1 MKEQNLILGILAH
14 VDAGKTTL
22 SEALLHI
29 TGAVRNAGRVDH
41 GNAFLDTDEME
52 KERGITIFS
61 KQARFV
67 SEREDVRHSYTL
79 LDTPGHADFST
90 EMERVLGVLD
100 CAVLVISAADGVN
113 GQVRVLW
120 RLLDHYNVPVF
131 VFVNKMDQ
139 DGADREALLASI
151 KKELSTRCVDVMPGA
166 AGSAGG
172 AARAAAGSL
181 AAGENSGRPAAA
193 GIPAVGGTASSL
205 TEQLEDPAVQEEIA
219 VCDDDL
225 LDRYLEGEPVGIDEI
240 RKLTAGRKLFPVL
253 FGAALREQGVAEL
266 LEALNLMI
274 VPPRY
279 GDEFGAR
286 VFKITR
292 DGGAR
297 LTWMKLTGGSLKV
310 KTPMPDCTDD
320 KGNPEKIE
328 QIRLYSGSKFE
339 PRQEAQAGE
348 VCAVT
353 GLTRTRV
360 GQGIGAESGGEEE
373 LLQPVLRCAVI
384 LPPGEDLFKAYRN
397 LCILEEEDPTLHLFY
412 DEEKKEIT
420 AQIMGQVQKEILQR
434 MIRER
439 LGLNV
444 SFGDPSI
451 IYKETIARA
460 AEGVGHFEPL
470 RHYAEVHLLLE
481 PGVPGS
487 GLVFENRC
495 RADVLAVNWQRLIM
509 THLEEKRHRGVLTGA
524 ELTDMKI
531 SLLTGKA
538 HLKHTEGGDFRQ
550 ATYRAVRQG
559 LMMTESV
566 LLEPYYNFRLEI
578 PQESLGRAL
587 TDLQQMGANFT
598 QPDLE
603 EGRSVITGSA
613 PVSRIG
619 NYAESL
625 AAYTRGEGQITCTL
639 KGYAPCVNAEEVIA
653 ASGYDPEL
661 DLRNPTGSVFCSH
674 GAGTPV
680 PWYEVRERMHVDS
693 GWRDPSDGP
702 RTGKAM
708 LGYDDEWDGEEWD
721 SDSWSDDLAYGGA
734 GRTGLRAGVKKEE
747 KPSSFSERE
756 ARFFAE
762 EEELRRIFE
771 RTYGPIRSRFGED
784 ADPDGVFGSDA
795 GRGGRSGRG
804 GKGYGKYKKAARV
817 ISAEP
822 PDPRS
827 HAAKKVSEKEYLLID
842 GYNIIFAWEDLRELA
857 LKDIMAARDKLI
869 DLIVDFAGFRREHV
883 ILVFDAYK
891 VCGGRG
897 EVIRVGGIDVIYTK
911 EAETADLY
919 IEKAAHE
926 LSKKY
931 KVTVATSDAVEQVI
945 IYGAGAYRMS
955 AQNLLEELVL
965 TKGMMREHY
974 EKREETRPGGLLA
987 GMSEETAEALR
998 KHLEEMEE

>member
-1 MKEQNLILGILAH
+1 MTKQNLILGILAH

-29 TGAVRNAGRVDH
+29 TGAVRKAGRVDH
-41 GNAFLDTDEME
+41 KDAFLDTNEME

-61 KQARFV
+61 KQARFTSSRENV
-67 SEREDVRHSYTL
+67 ERSYTL
-79 LDTPGHADFST
+79 MDTPGHVDFST

-120 RLLDHYNVPVF
+120 RLLDHYKVPTF
-131 VFVNKMDQ
+131 LFVNKMDQ
-139 DGADREALLASI
+139 DGADRAVLLSSI
-151 KKELSTRCVDVMPGA
+151 KKELSTKCVDVMPGN
-166 AGSAGG
+166 GPLS
-172 AARAAAGSL
+172 
-181 AAGENSGRPAAA
+181 
-193 GIPAVGGTASSL
+193 
-205 TEQLEDPAVQEEIA
+205 EQLAQGDVQEEIA
-219 VCDDDL
+219 VCDDAL
-225 LDRYLEGEPVGIDEI
+225 LNAYLEGEPVTNEQIC
-240 RKLTAGRKLFPVL
+240 RLTADRKLFPVL
-253 FGAALREQGVAEL
+253 FGAALREQGVPAL
-266 LEALNLMI
+266 LECLDTLI
-274 VPPRY
+274 QPPVY
-279 GDEFGAR
+279 GDAFGAR
-286 VFKITR
+286 IFKITR

-297 LTWMKLTGGSLKV
+297 LTWMKLTGGRLSV
-310 KTPMPDCTDD
+310 KTPLAECTDE
-320 KGNPEKIE
+320 KGSPEKVE
-328 QIRLYSGSKFE
+328 QIRFYSGSKYE
-339 PRQEAQAGE
+339 ARQEAVAGE

-360 GQGIGAESGGEEE
+360 GQGIGAEASGAEE
-373 LLQPVLRCAVI
+373 LLQPVLRCAVL
-384 LPPGEDLFKAYRN
+384 LPPGEDLFKAYRS
-397 LCILEEEDPTLHLFY
+397 LRTLEEEDPTLHLTY

-439 LGLNV
+439 LGLRV
-444 SFGDPSI
+444 SFGEPSI

-460 AEGVGHFEPL
+460 VEGVGHFEPL

-495 RADVLAVNWQRLIM
+495 RADILAVNWQRLIM

-524 ELTDMKI
+524 EITDMKI

-566 LLEPYYNFRLEI
+566 LLEPFYSFRMEI

-587 TDLQQMGANFT
+587 TDLQQMGASFT

-603 EGRSVITGSA
+603 DGRSVITGSA
-613 PVSRIG
+613 PVSQIA
-619 NYAESL
+619 NYAEQL

-639 KGYAPCVNAEEVIA
+639 KGYEPCTNAEEIIA

-661 DLRNPTGSVFCSH
+661 DLRNPPGSVFCAH

-702 RTGKAM
+702 LTGKAM
-708 LGYDDEWDGEEWD
+708 LGYAEE
-721 SDSWSDDLAYGGA
+721 DLWEEDMSYGSA
-734 GRTGLRAGVKKEE
+734 GRTGLRAGVRKAE
-747 KPSSFSERE
+747 KPASFSERE
-756 ARFFAE
+756 AKLFAE
-762 EEELRRIFE
+762 EDELRRIFE
-771 RTYGPIRSRFGED
+771 RTYGPIKSRFSDEE
-784 ADPDGVFGSDA
+784 PDN
-795 GRGGRSGRG
+795 GRSAKTWKR
-804 GKGYGKYKKAARV
+804 ASRV
-817 ISAEP
+817 ISADP
-822 PDPRS
+822 PDKRS
-827 HAAKKVSEKEYLLID
+827 HAARKATEKEYLLID
-842 GYNIIFAWEDLRELA
+842 GYNIVFAWEDLRELA
-857 LKDIMAARDKLI
+857 AKDIMAARDKLI
-869 DLIVDFAGFRREHV
+869 DMIVDFAGFRKEHV

-891 VCGGRG
+891 VRGGRG
-897 EVIRVGGIDVIYTK
+897 EVIHVGGIDVIYTK

-926 LSKKY
+926 LSKRY

-965 TKGMMREHY
+965 TKSLMREHY
-974 EKREETRPGGLLA
+974 EKKDGGKSGGVLA
-987 GMSEETAEALR
+987 GMSEETAAALQ
-998 KHLEEMEE
+998 KHLESLKE

>member
-1 MKEQNLILGILAH
+1 MDDTMTEQNMILGILAH

-29 TGAVRNAGRVDH
+29 TGAVRKAGRVDH
-41 GNAFLDTDEME
+41 KDAFLDTNEME

-61 KQARFV
+61 KQARFT
-67 SEREDVRHSYTL
+67 SVRGEQQRSYTL
-79 LDTPGHADFST
+79 LDTPGHVDFST

-120 RLLDHYNVPVF
+120 RLLDHYRVPTCI
-131 VFVNKMDQ
+131 FVNKMDQ
-139 DGADREALLASI
+139 DGADRAALLASI
-151 KKELSTRCVDVMPGA
+151 RKELGTRCVDVMPGS
-166 AGSAGG
+166 GT
-172 AARAAAGSL
+172 L
-181 AAGENSGRPAAA
+181 AD
-193 GIPAVGGTASSL
+193 
-205 TEQLEDPAVQEEIA
+205 QLESGDVQEEIA
-219 VCDDDL
+219 VCDDAL
-225 LDRYLEGEPVGIDEI
+225 LDAYLEGEPVSVSQM
-240 RKLTAGRKLFPVL
+240 RRLTAERKLFPVL
-253 FGAALREQGVAEL
+253 FGAALREQGVPEL
-266 LEALNLMI
+266 LECLDTLLQ
-274 VPPRY
+274 PPVY
-279 GDEFGAR
+279 GDTFGAK

-297 LTWMKLTGGSLKV
+297 LTWMKLTGGRLSV
-310 KTPMPDCTDD
+310 KTPLAECTDE
-320 KGNPEKIE
+320 KGNPEKVE
-328 QIRLYSGSKFE
+328 QIRFYSGNKFE
-339 PRQEAQAGE
+339 TRQEAAAGE

-353 GLTRTRV
+353 GLTGTRV
-360 GQGIGAESGGEEE
+360 GQGIGAEAGGTEE

-384 LPPGEDLFKAYRN
+384 LPPGEDLFKAYRS
-397 LCILEEEDPTLHLFY
+397 LRTLEEEDPTLHLNY

-439 LGLNV
+439 LGLRV

-460 AEGVGHFEPL
+460 VEGVGHFEPL

-481 PGVPGS
+481 PGLPGS

-524 ELTDMKI
+524 EITDMKI
-531 SLLTGKA
+531 SLLTGRA

-566 LLEPYYNFRLEI
+566 LLEPFYSFRMEI

-603 EGRSVITGSA
+603 DGRSVITGSA
-613 PVSRIG
+613 PVSRIA
-619 NYAESL
+619 NYSEQL

-639 KGYAPCVNAEEVIA
+639 KGYEPCTNAEEIIA

-661 DLRNPTGSVFCSH
+661 DLRNPPGSVFCSH

-702 RTGKAM
+702 MTGKAL
-708 LGYDDEWDGEEWD
+708 LGYTEEDMWEE
-721 SDSWSDDLAYGGA
+721 DLSYGSA
-734 GRTGLRAGVKKEE
+734 GRTGLRAGVRKEE
-747 KPSSFSERE
+747 KPVSFGERE

-762 EEELRRIFE
+762 EDELRRIFE
-771 RTYGPIRSRFGED
+771 RTYGPIKSRFSDDE
-784 ADPDGVFGSDA
+784 PDN
-795 GRGGRSGRG
+795 GRSAKSWKR
-804 GKGYGKYKKAARV
+804 ASRV
-817 ISAEP
+817 ISADP
-822 PDPRS
+822 PDKRS
-827 HAAKKVSEKEYLLID
+827 HAARKVSEKEYLLID
-842 GYNIIFAWEDLRELA
+842 GYNIVFAWEDLRELA
-857 LKDIMAARDKLI
+857 IKDIMAARDKLI
-869 DLIVDFAGFRREHV
+869 DLIVDFAGFRKEHV

-891 VCGGRG
+891 VRGGRG
-897 EVIRVGGIDVIYTK
+897 EVIHVGGIDVIYTK

-926 LSKKY
+926 LSKRY

-965 TKGMMREHY
+965 TKSLMREHY
-974 EKREETRPGGLLA
+974 EKRDEKKAGGILA
-987 GMSEETAEALR
+987 QMSEEDAQAL
-998 KHLEEMEE
+998 KEHLENLEENE

>member
-1 MKEQNLILGILAH
+1 MDDTMTEQNMILGILAH

-29 TGAVRNAGRVDH
+29 TGAVRKAGRVDH
-41 GNAFLDTDEME
+41 KDAFLDTNEME

-61 KQARFV
+61 KQARFT
-67 SEREDVRHSYTL
+67 SVRGEQQRSYTL
-79 LDTPGHADFST
+79 LDTPGHVDFST

-120 RLLDHYNVPVF
+120 RLLDHYRVPTCI
-131 VFVNKMDQ
+131 FVNKMDQ
-139 DGADREALLASI
+139 DGADRAALLASI
-151 KKELSTRCVDVMPGA
+151 RKELGTRCVDVMPGS
-166 AGSAGG
+166 GT
-172 AARAAAGSL
+172 L
-181 AAGENSGRPAAA
+181 AD
-193 GIPAVGGTASSL
+193 
-205 TEQLEDPAVQEEIA
+205 QLESGDVQEEIA
-219 VCDDDL
+219 VCDDAL
-225 LDRYLEGEPVGIDEI
+225 LDAYLEGEPVSVSQMC
-240 RKLTAGRKLFPVL
+240 RLTAERKLFPVL
-253 FGAALREQGVAEL
+253 FGAALREQGVPEL
-266 LEALNLMI
+266 LECLDTLLQ
-274 VPPRY
+274 PPVY
-279 GDEFGAR
+279 GDTFGAK

-297 LTWMKLTGGSLKV
+297 LTWMKLTGGRLSV
-310 KTPMPDCTDD
+310 KTPLAECTDE
-320 KGNPEKIE
+320 KGNPEKVE
-328 QIRLYSGSKFE
+328 QIRFYSGNKFE
-339 PRQEAQAGE
+339 TRQEAAAGE

-353 GLTRTRV
+353 GLTGTRV
-360 GQGIGAESGGEEE
+360 GQGIGAEAGGTEE

-384 LPPGEDLFKAYRN
+384 LPPGEDLFKAYRS
-397 LCILEEEDPTLHLFY
+397 LRTLEEEDPTLHLNY

-439 LGLNV
+439 LGLRV

-460 AEGVGHFEPL
+460 VEGVGHFEPL

-481 PGVPGS
+481 PGLPGS

-524 ELTDMKI
+524 EITDMKI
-531 SLLTGKA
+531 SLLTGRA

-566 LLEPYYNFRLEI
+566 LLEPFYSFRMEI

-613 PVSRIG
+613 PVSKIA
-619 NYAESL
+619 NYAEQL

-639 KGYAPCVNAEEVIA
+639 KGYEPCTNAEEIIA

-661 DLRNPTGSVFCSH
+661 DLRNPPGSVFCSH

-702 RTGKAM
+702 MTGKAL
-708 LGYDDEWDGEEWD
+708 LGYTEEDMWEE
-721 SDSWSDDLAYGGA
+721 DLSYGSA
-734 GRTGLRAGVKKEE
+734 GRTGLRAGVRKEE
-747 KPSSFSERE
+747 KPVSFGERE

-762 EEELRRIFE
+762 EDELRRIFE
-771 RTYGPIRSRFGED
+771 RTYGPIKSRFSDDE
-784 ADPDGVFGSDA
+784 PDN
-795 GRGGRSGRG
+795 GRSAKSWKR
-804 GKGYGKYKKAARV
+804 ASRV
-817 ISAEP
+817 ISADP
-822 PDPRS
+822 PDKRS
-827 HAAKKVSEKEYLLID
+827 HAARKVSEKEYLLID
-842 GYNIIFAWEDLRELA
+842 GYNIVFAWEDLRELA
-857 LKDIMAARDKLI
+857 IKDIMAARDKLI
-869 DLIVDFAGFRREHV
+869 DLIVDFAGFRKEHV

-891 VCGGRG
+891 VRGGRG
-897 EVIRVGGIDVIYTK
+897 EVIHVGGIDVIYTK

-926 LSKKY
+926 LSKRY

-965 TKGMMREHY
+965 TKSLMREHY
-974 EKREETRPGGLLA
+974 EKRDEKKAGGILA
-987 GMSEETAEALR
+987 QMSEEDAQAL
-998 KHLEEMEE
+998 KEHLENLEENE

>member
-1 MKEQNLILGILAH
+1 MDDTMTEQNMILGILAH

-29 TGAVRNAGRVDH
+29 TGAVRKAGRVDH
-41 GNAFLDTDEME
+41 KDAFLDTNEME

-61 KQARFV
+61 KQARFT
-67 SEREDVRHSYTL
+67 SVRGEQQRSYTL
-79 LDTPGHADFST
+79 LDTPGHVDFST

-120 RLLDHYNVPVF
+120 RLLDHYRVPTCI
-131 VFVNKMDQ
+131 FVNKMDQ
-139 DGADREALLASI
+139 DGADRAALLASI
-151 KKELSTRCVDVMPGA
+151 RKELGTRCVDVMPGS
-166 AGSAGG
+166 GT
-172 AARAAAGSL
+172 L
-181 AAGENSGRPAAA
+181 AD
-193 GIPAVGGTASSL
+193 
-205 TEQLEDPAVQEEIA
+205 QLESGDVQEEIA
-219 VCDDDL
+219 VCDDAL
-225 LDRYLEGEPVGIDEI
+225 LDAYLEGEPVSVSQMC
-240 RKLTAGRKLFPVL
+240 RLTAERKLFPVL
-253 FGAALREQGVAEL
+253 FGAALREQGVPEL
-266 LEALNLMI
+266 LECLDTLLQ
-274 VPPRY
+274 PPVY
-279 GDEFGAR
+279 GDTFGAK

-297 LTWMKLTGGSLKV
+297 LTWMKLTGGRLSV
-310 KTPMPDCTDD
+310 KTPLAECTDE
-320 KGNPEKIE
+320 KGNPEKVE
-328 QIRLYSGSKFE
+328 QIRFYSGNKFE
-339 PRQEAQAGE
+339 TRQEAAAGE

-353 GLTRTRV
+353 GLTGTRV
-360 GQGIGAESGGEEE
+360 GQGIGAEAGGTEE

-384 LPPGEDLFKAYRN
+384 LPPGEDLFKAYRS
-397 LCILEEEDPTLHLFY
+397 LRTLEEEDPTLHLNY

-439 LGLNV
+439 LGLRV

-460 AEGVGHFEPL
+460 VEGVGHFEPL

-481 PGVPGS
+481 PGLPGS

-524 ELTDMKI
+524 EITDMKI
-531 SLLTGKA
+531 SLLTGRA

-566 LLEPYYNFRLEI
+566 LLEPFYSFRMEI
-578 PQESLGRAL
+578 PQESLGKAL

-613 PVSRIG
+613 PVSRIA
-619 NYAESL
+619 NYAEQL

-639 KGYAPCVNAEEVIA
+639 KGYEPCTNAEEIIA

-661 DLRNPTGSVFCSH
+661 DLRNPPGSVFCSH

-702 RTGKAM
+702 MTGKAL
-708 LGYDDEWDGEEWD
+708 LGYTEEDMWEE
-721 SDSWSDDLAYGGA
+721 DLSYGSA
-734 GRTGLRAGVKKEE
+734 GRTGLRAGVRKEE
-747 KPSSFSERE
+747 KPVSFGERE

-762 EEELRRIFE
+762 EDELRRIFE
-771 RTYGPIRSRFGED
+771 RTYGPIKSRFSDDE
-784 ADPDGVFGSDA
+784 PDN
-795 GRGGRSGRG
+795 GRSAKSWKR
-804 GKGYGKYKKAARV
+804 ASRV

-822 PDPRS
+822 PDKRS
-827 HAAKKVSEKEYLLID
+827 HAARKASEKEYLLID
-842 GYNIIFAWEDLRELA
+842 GYNIVFAWEDLRELA
-857 LKDIMAARDKLI
+857 IKDIMAARDKLI
-869 DLIVDFAGFRREHV
+869 DLIVDFAGFRKEHV

-891 VCGGRG
+891 VRGGRG
-897 EVIRVGGIDVIYTK
+897 EVIHVGGIDVIYTK

-926 LSKKY
+926 LSKRY

-965 TKGMMREHY
+965 TKSLMREHY
-974 EKREETRPGGLLA
+974 EKRDEKKAGGILA
-987 GMSEETAEALR
+987 QMSEEDAQAL
-998 KHLEEMEE
+998 KEHLENLEENE

>member
-1 MKEQNLILGILAH
+1 MDDTMTEQNMILGILAH

-29 TGAVRNAGRVDH
+29 TGAVRKAGRVDH
-41 GNAFLDTDEME
+41 KDAFLDTNEME

-61 KQARFV
+61 KQARFT
-67 SEREDVRHSYTL
+67 SVRGEQQRSYTL
-79 LDTPGHADFST
+79 LDTPGHVDFST

-120 RLLDHYNVPVF
+120 RLLDHYSVPTCI
-131 VFVNKMDQ
+131 FVNKMDQ
-139 DGADREALLASI
+139 DGADKAALLASI
-151 KKELSTRCVDVMPGA
+151 RKELGTRCVDVMPGS
-166 AGSAGG
+166 GT
-172 AARAAAGSL
+172 L
-181 AAGENSGRPAAA
+181 AD
-193 GIPAVGGTASSL
+193 
-205 TEQLEDPAVQEEIA
+205 QLESGDVQEEIA
-219 VCDDDL
+219 VCDDAL
-225 LDRYLEGEPVGIDEI
+225 LDAYLEGEPVSVSQMC
-240 RKLTAGRKLFPVL
+240 RLTAERKLFPVL
-253 FGAALREQGVAEL
+253 FGAALREQGVPEL
-266 LEALNLMI
+266 LECLDTLLQ
-274 VPPRY
+274 PPVY
-279 GDEFGAR
+279 GDTFGAK

-297 LTWMKLTGGSLKV
+297 LTWMKLTGGRLSV
-310 KTPMPDCTDD
+310 KTPLAECTDE
-320 KGNPEKIE
+320 KGNPEKVE
-328 QIRLYSGSKFE
+328 QIRFYSGNKFE
-339 PRQEAQAGE
+339 TRQEAAAGE

-353 GLTRTRV
+353 GLTGTRV
-360 GQGIGAESGGEEE
+360 GQGIGAEAGGTEE

-384 LPPGEDLFKAYRN
+384 LPPGEDLFKAYRS
-397 LCILEEEDPTLHLFY
+397 LRTLEEEDPTLHLNY

-439 LGLNV
+439 LGLRV

-460 AEGVGHFEPL
+460 VEGVGHFEPL

-481 PGVPGS
+481 PGLPGS

-524 ELTDMKI
+524 EITDMKI
-531 SLLTGKA
+531 SLLTGRA

-566 LLEPYYNFRLEI
+566 LLEPFYSFRMEI

-613 PVSRIG
+613 PVSRIA
-619 NYAESL
+619 NYAEQL

-639 KGYAPCVNAEEVIA
+639 KGYEPCTNAEEIIA

-661 DLRNPTGSVFCSH
+661 DLRNPPGSVFCSH

-702 RTGKAM
+702 MTGKAL
-708 LGYDDEWDGEEWD
+708 LGYTEEDMWEE
-721 SDSWSDDLAYGGA
+721 DLSYGSA
-734 GRTGLRAGVKKEE
+734 GRTGLRAGVRKEE
-747 KPSSFSERE
+747 KPVSFGERE

-762 EEELRRIFE
+762 EDELRRIFE
-771 RTYGPIRSRFGED
+771 RTYGPIKSRFSDDE
-784 ADPDGVFGSDA
+784 PDN
-795 GRGGRSGRG
+795 GRSAKSWKR
-804 GKGYGKYKKAARV
+804 ASRV
-817 ISAEP
+817 ISADP
-822 PDPRS
+822 PDKRS
-827 HAAKKVSEKEYLLID
+827 HAARKVSEKEYLLID
-842 GYNIIFAWEDLRELA
+842 GYNIVFAWEDLRELA
-857 LKDIMAARDKLI
+857 IKDIMAARDKLI
-869 DLIVDFAGFRREHV
+869 DLIVDFAGFRKEHV

-891 VCGGRG
+891 VRGGRG
-897 EVIRVGGIDVIYTK
+897 EVIHVGGIDVIYTK

-926 LSKKY
+926 LSKRY

-965 TKGMMREHY
+965 TKSLMREHY
-974 EKREETRPGGLLA
+974 EKRDEKKAGGILA
-987 GMSEETAEALR
+987 QMSEEDAQAL
-998 KHLEEMEE
+998 KEHLENLEENE

>member
-1 MKEQNLILGILAH
+1 MDDTMTEQNMILGILAH

-29 TGAVRNAGRVDH
+29 TGAVRKAGRVDH
-41 GNAFLDTDEME
+41 KDAFLDTNEME

-61 KQARFV
+61 KQARFT
-67 SEREDVRHSYTL
+67 SVRGEQQRSYTL
-79 LDTPGHADFST
+79 LDTPGHVDFST

-120 RLLDHYNVPVF
+120 RLLDHYRVPTCI
-131 VFVNKMDQ
+131 FVNKMDQ
-139 DGADREALLASI
+139 DGADRAALLASI
-151 KKELSTRCVDVMPGA
+151 RKELGTRCVDVMPGS
-166 AGSAGG
+166 GT
-172 AARAAAGSL
+172 L
-181 AAGENSGRPAAA
+181 AD
-193 GIPAVGGTASSL
+193 
-205 TEQLEDPAVQEEIA
+205 QLESGDVQEEIA
-219 VCDDDL
+219 VCDDAL
-225 LDRYLEGEPVGIDEI
+225 LDAYLEGEPVSVSQMC
-240 RKLTAGRKLFPVL
+240 RLTAERKLFPVL
-253 FGAALREQGVAEL
+253 FGAALREQGVPEL
-266 LEALNLMI
+266 LECLDTLLQ
-274 VPPRY
+274 PPVY
-279 GDEFGAR
+279 GDTFGAK

-297 LTWMKLTGGSLKV
+297 LTWMKLTGGRLSV
-310 KTPMPDCTDD
+310 KTPLAECTDE
-320 KGNPEKIE
+320 KGNPEKVE
-328 QIRLYSGSKFE
+328 QIRFYSGNKFE
-339 PRQEAQAGE
+339 TRQEAAAGE

-353 GLTRTRV
+353 GLTGTRV
-360 GQGIGAESGGEEE
+360 GQGIGAEAGGTEE

-384 LPPGEDLFKAYRN
+384 LPPGEDLFKAYRS
-397 LCILEEEDPTLHLFY
+397 LRTLEEEDPTLHLNY

-439 LGLNV
+439 LGLRV

-460 AEGVGHFEPL
+460 VEGVGHFEPL

-481 PGVPGS
+481 PGLPGS

-524 ELTDMKI
+524 EITDMKI
-531 SLLTGKA
+531 SLLTGRA

-566 LLEPYYNFRLEI
+566 LLEPFYSFRMEI

-613 PVSRIG
+613 PVSRIA
-619 NYAESL
+619 NYAEQL

-639 KGYAPCVNAEEVIA
+639 KGYEPCTNAEEIIA

-661 DLRNPTGSVFCSH
+661 DLRNPPGSVFCSH

-702 RTGKAM
+702 MTGKAL
-708 LGYDDEWDGEEWD
+708 LGYTEEDMWEE
-721 SDSWSDDLAYGGA
+721 DLSYGSA
-734 GRTGLRAGVKKEE
+734 GRTGLRAGVRKEE
-747 KPSSFSERE
+747 KPVSFGERE

-762 EEELRRIFE
+762 EDELRRIFE
-771 RTYGPIRSRFGED
+771 RTYGPIKSRFSDDE
-784 ADPDGVFGSDA
+784 PDN
-795 GRGGRSGRG
+795 GRSAKSWKR
-804 GKGYGKYKKAARV
+804 ASRV
-817 ISAEP
+817 ISSDP
-822 PDPRS
+822 PDKRS
-827 HAAKKVSEKEYLLID
+827 HAARKVSEKEYLLID
-842 GYNIIFAWEDLRELA
+842 GYNIVFAWEDLRELA
-857 LKDIMAARDKLI
+857 IKDIMAARDKLI
-869 DLIVDFAGFRREHV
+869 DLIVDFAGFRKEHV

-891 VCGGRG
+891 VRGGRG
-897 EVIRVGGIDVIYTK
+897 EVIHVGGIDVIYTK

-926 LSKKY
+926 LSKRY

-965 TKGMMREHY
+965 TKSLMREHY
-974 EKREETRPGGLLA
+974 EKRDEKKAGGILA
-987 GMSEETAEALR
+987 QMSEEDAKTLKE
-998 KHLEEMEE
+998 HLENLEENE

>member
-1 MKEQNLILGILAH
+1 MIEQNLILGILAH

-29 TGAVRNAGRVDH
+29 TGAVRRAGRVDH
-41 GNAFLDTDEME
+41 GDAFLDTDDME

-61 KQARFV
+61 KQARFA
-67 SEREDVRHSYTL
+67 SERGEIRRTYTL
-79 LDTPGHADFST
+79 QDTPGHVDFST
-90 EMERVLGVLD
+90 EMERVLGILD

-120 RLLDHYNVPVF
+120 RLLEHYNVPVF
-131 VFVNKMDQ
+131 LFVNKMDQ
-139 DGADREALLASI
+139 NGADREALLASI
-151 KKELSTRCVDVMPGA
+151 KKELSTRCVDIMPA
-166 AGSAGG
+166 AGS
-172 AARAAAGSL
+172 SL
-181 AAGENSGRPAAA
+181 AESLENP
-193 GIPAVGGTASSL
+193 
-205 TEQLEDPAVQEEIA
+205 DVQEEIA
-219 VCDDDL
+219 VCDDELMNAYFD
-225 LDRYLEGEPVGIDEI
+225 GETVTVPQICE
-240 RKLTAGRKLFPVL
+240 LTASRKLFPVL
-253 FGAALREQGVAEL
+253 FGAALREQGVSEL
-266 LEALNLMI
+266 LECLDTLI
-274 VPPRY
+274 QPPAY

-286 VFKITR
+286 IFKITR

-297 LTWMKLTGGSLKV
+297 LTWMKLTGGKLSV
-310 KTPMPDCTDD
+310 KTPLADCTDD
-320 KGNPEKIE
+320 KGMPEKVE
-328 QIRLYSGSKFE
+328 QIRFYSGGKFE
-339 PRQEAQAGE
+339 TKQEAAAGE
-348 VCAVT
+348 VCAIT
-353 GLTRTRV
+353 GLTRTKI
-360 GQGIGAESGGEEE
+360 GQGIGAESEGEEE
-373 LLQPVLRCAVI
+373 LLQPVLRCKVI
-384 LPPGEDLFKAYRN
+384 LPPGEDLFKAYKN
-397 LCILEEEDPTLHLFY
+397 LSILEEEDPTLHLGY

-439 LGLNV
+439 LGLRV
-444 SFGDPSI
+444 DFGDPSI
-451 IYKETIARA
+451 IYKETIARTV
-460 AEGVGHFEPL
+460 EGVGHFEPL

-509 THLEEKRHRGVLTGA
+509 THLEEKRHRGVLIGA
-524 ELTDMKI
+524 EI
-531 SLLTGKA
+531 
-538 HLKHTEGGDFRQ
+538 TE
-550 ATYRAVRQG
+550 
-559 LMMTESV
+559 MTESV
-566 LLEPYYNFRLEI
+566 LLEPFYNFRLEI

-603 EGRSVITGSA
+603 DGRSIITGSA
-613 PVSRIG
+613 PVSRIA
-619 NYAESL
+619 NYAETL

-639 KGYAPCVNAEEVIA
+639 KGYEPCVNAEEVIA

-702 RTGKAM
+702 GTGKAM
-708 LGYDDEWDGEEWD
+708 LGYDDDWDE
-721 SDSWSDDLAYGGA
+721 DLAYGGA
-734 GRTGLRAGVKKEE
+734 GRTGLRAGVRKEE
-747 KPSSFSERE
+747 KPVSFSERE
-756 ARFFAE
+756 ARLFAE
-762 EEELRRIFE
+762 EDELRRIFE
-771 RTYGPIRSRFGED
+771 RTYGPIKSRFGDDE
-784 ADPDGVFGSDA
+784 PDN
-795 GRGGRSGRG
+795 GRSAKSWKR
-804 GKGYGKYKKAARV
+804 ASRV

-822 PDPRS
+822 PDKRS
-827 HAAKKVSEKEYLLID
+827 HAAKKAVEKEYLLID
-842 GYNIIFAWEDLRELA
+842 GYNIVFAWDELREMA
-857 LKDIMAARDKLI
+857 LQDIMAARDKLI
-869 DLIVDFAGFRREHV
+869 DMLVDFAGFRKEHV

-891 VCGGRG
+891 VRGGRG
-897 EVIRVGGIDVIYTK
+897 EVIHVGGIDVIYTK

-955 AQNLLEELVL
+955 AQNLLEELLL

-974 EKREETRPGGLLA
+974 EKRNEKRAGGILA
-987 GMSEETAEALR
+987 QMSEEDARALQE
-998 KHLEEMEE
+998 HLDNLEENE

>member
-1 MKEQNLILGILAH
+1 MDDTMTEQNMILGILAH

-29 TGAVRNAGRVDH
+29 TGAVRKAGRVDH
-41 GNAFLDTDEME
+41 KDAFLDTNEME

-61 KQARFV
+61 KQARFT
-67 SEREDVRHSYTL
+67 SVRGEQQRSYTL
-79 LDTPGHADFST
+79 LDTPGHVDFST

-120 RLLDHYNVPVF
+120 RLLDHYRVPTCI
-131 VFVNKMDQ
+131 FVNKMDQ
-139 DGADREALLASI
+139 DGADRAALLASI
-151 KKELSTRCVDVMPGA
+151 RKELGTRCVDVMPGS
-166 AGSAGG
+166 GT
-172 AARAAAGSL
+172 L
-181 AAGENSGRPAAA
+181 AD
-193 GIPAVGGTASSL
+193 
-205 TEQLEDPAVQEEIA
+205 QLESGDVQEEIA
-219 VCDDDL
+219 VCDDAL
-225 LDRYLEGEPVGIDEI
+225 LDAYLEGEPVSVSQM
-240 RKLTAGRKLFPVL
+240 RRLTAERKLFPVL
-253 FGAALREQGVAEL
+253 FGAALREQGVPEL
-266 LEALNLMI
+266 LECLDTLLQ
-274 VPPRY
+274 PPVY
-279 GDEFGAR
+279 GDTFGAK

-297 LTWMKLTGGSLKV
+297 LTWMKLTGGRLSV
-310 KTPMPDCTDD
+310 KTPLAECTDE
-320 KGNPEKIE
+320 KGNPEKVE
-328 QIRLYSGSKFE
+328 QIRFYSGNKFE
-339 PRQEAQAGE
+339 TRQEAAAGE

-353 GLTRTRV
+353 GLTGTRV
-360 GQGIGAESGGEEE
+360 GQGIGAEAGGTEE

-384 LPPGEDLFKAYRN
+384 LPPGEDLFKAYRS
-397 LCILEEEDPTLHLFY
+397 LRTLEEEDPTLHLNY

-439 LGLNV
+439 LGLRV

-460 AEGVGHFEPL
+460 VEGVGHFEPL

-481 PGVPGS
+481 PGLPGS

-524 ELTDMKI
+524 EITDMKI
-531 SLLTGKA
+531 SLLTGRA

-566 LLEPYYNFRLEI
+566 LLEPFYSFRMEI

-613 PVSRIG
+613 PVSRIA
-619 NYAESL
+619 NYAEQL

-639 KGYAPCVNAEEVIA
+639 KGYEPCTNAEEIIA

-661 DLRNPTGSVFCSH
+661 DLRNPPGSVFCSH

-702 RTGKAM
+702 MTGKAL
-708 LGYDDEWDGEEWD
+708 LGYTEEDMWEE
-721 SDSWSDDLAYGGA
+721 DLSYGSA
-734 GRTGLRAGVKKEE
+734 GRTGLRAGVRKEE
-747 KPSSFSERE
+747 KPVSFGERE

-762 EEELRRIFE
+762 EDELRRIFE
-771 RTYGPIRSRFGED
+771 RTYGPIKSRFSDDE
-784 ADPDGVFGSDA
+784 PDN
-795 GRGGRSGRG
+795 GRSAKSWKR
-804 GKGYGKYKKAARV
+804 ASRV
-817 ISAEP
+817 ISADP
-822 PDPRS
+822 PDKRS
-827 HAAKKVSEKEYLLID
+827 HAARKVSEKEYLLID
-842 GYNIIFAWEDLRELA
+842 GYNIVFAWEDLRELA
-857 LKDIMAARDKLI
+857 IKDIMAARDKLI
-869 DLIVDFAGFRREHV
+869 DLIVDFAGFRKEHV

-891 VCGGRG
+891 VRGGRG
-897 EVIRVGGIDVIYTK
+897 EVIHVGGIDVIYTK

-926 LSKKY
+926 LSKRY

-965 TKGMMREHY
+965 TKSLMREHY
-974 EKREETRPGGLLA
+974 EKRDEKKAGGILA
-987 GMSEETAEALR
+987 QMSEEDAQAL
-998 KHLEEMEE
+998 KEHLENLEENE

>member
-1 MKEQNLILGILAH
+1 MTKQNLILGILAH

-29 TGAVRNAGRVDH
+29 TGAVRKAGRVDH
-41 GNAFLDTDEME
+41 KDAFLDTNEME

-61 KQARFV
+61 KQARFTSSRENV
-67 SEREDVRHSYTL
+67 ERSYTL
-79 LDTPGHADFST
+79 LDTPGHVDFST

-120 RLLDHYNVPVF
+120 RLLDHYKVPTF
-131 VFVNKMDQ
+131 LFVNKMDQ
-139 DGADREALLASI
+139 DGADRAVLLSSI
-151 KKELSTRCVDVMPGA
+151 KKELSTKCVDVMPGN
-166 AGSAGG
+166 GPLS
-172 AARAAAGSL
+172 
-181 AAGENSGRPAAA
+181 
-193 GIPAVGGTASSL
+193 
-205 TEQLEDPAVQEEIA
+205 EQLAQGDVQEEIA
-219 VCDDDL
+219 VCDDAL
-225 LDRYLEGEPVGIDEI
+225 LNAYLEGEPVTNEQIC
-240 RKLTAGRKLFPVL
+240 RLTADRKLFPVL
-253 FGAALREQGVAEL
+253 FGAALREQGVPAL
-266 LEALNLMI
+266 LECLDTLI
-274 VPPRY
+274 QPPVY
-279 GDEFGAR
+279 GDAFGAR
-286 VFKITR
+286 IFKITR

-297 LTWMKLTGGSLKV
+297 LTWMKLTGGRLSV
-310 KTPMPDCTDD
+310 KTPLAECTDE
-320 KGNPEKIE
+320 KGSPEKVE
-328 QIRLYSGSKFE
+328 QIRFYSGSKYE
-339 PRQEAQAGE
+339 ARQEAVAGE

-360 GQGIGAESGGEEE
+360 GQGIGAEASGAEE
-373 LLQPVLRCAVI
+373 LLQPVLRCAVL
-384 LPPGEDLFKAYRN
+384 LPPGEDLFKAYRS
-397 LCILEEEDPTLHLFY
+397 LRTLEEEDPTLHLTY

-439 LGLNV
+439 LGLRV
-444 SFGDPSI
+444 SFGEPSI

-460 AEGVGHFEPL
+460 VEGVGHFEPL

-495 RADVLAVNWQRLIM
+495 RADILAVNWQRLIM

-524 ELTDMKI
+524 EITDMKI

-566 LLEPYYNFRLEI
+566 LLEPFYSFRMEI

-587 TDLQQMGANFT
+587 TDLQQMGASFT

-603 EGRSVITGSA
+603 DGRSVITGSA
-613 PVSRIG
+613 PVSRIA
-619 NYAESL
+619 NYAEQL

-639 KGYAPCVNAEEVIA
+639 KGYEPCTNAEEIIA

-661 DLRNPTGSVFCSH
+661 DLHNPPGSVFCVH

-702 RTGKAM
+702 LTGKAM
-708 LGYDDEWDGEEWD
+708 LGYAEE
-721 SDSWSDDLAYGGA
+721 DLWEEDMSYGSA
-734 GRTGLRAGVKKEE
+734 GRTGLRAGVRKAE
-747 KPSSFSERE
+747 KPASFSERE
-756 ARFFAE
+756 AKLFAE
-762 EEELRRIFE
+762 EDELRRIFE
-771 RTYGPIRSRFGED
+771 RTYGPIKSRFSDEE
-784 ADPDGVFGSDA
+784 PDN
-795 GRGGRSGRG
+795 GRSAKTWKR
-804 GKGYGKYKKAARV
+804 ASRV
-817 ISAEP
+817 ISADP
-822 PDPRS
+822 PDKRS
-827 HAAKKVSEKEYLLID
+827 HAARKATEKEYLLID
-842 GYNIIFAWEDLRELA
+842 GYNIVFAWEDLRELA
-857 LKDIMAARDKLI
+857 TKDIMAARDKLI
-869 DLIVDFAGFRREHV
+869 DMIVDFAGFRKEHV

-891 VCGGRG
+891 VRGGRG
-897 EVIRVGGIDVIYTK
+897 EVIHVGGIDVIYTK

-926 LSKKY
+926 LSKRY

-965 TKGMMREHY
+965 TKSLMREHY
-974 EKREETRPGGLLA
+974 EKKDGGKSGGVLA
-987 GMSEETAEALR
+987 GMSEETAAALQ
-998 KHLEEMEE
+998 KHLESLEE

>member
-1 MKEQNLILGILAH
+1 MDDTMTEQNMILGILAH

-29 TGAVRNAGRVDH
+29 TGAVRKAGRVDH
-41 GNAFLDTDEME
+41 KDAFLDTNEME

-61 KQARFV
+61 KQARFT
-67 SEREDVRHSYTL
+67 SVRGEQQRSYTL
-79 LDTPGHADFST
+79 LDTPGHVDFST

-120 RLLDHYNVPVF
+120 RLLDHYRVPTCI
-131 VFVNKMDQ
+131 FVNKMDQ
-139 DGADREALLASI
+139 DGADRAALLASI
-151 KKELSTRCVDVMPGA
+151 RKELGTRCVDVMPGS
-166 AGSAGG
+166 GT
-172 AARAAAGSL
+172 L
-181 AAGENSGRPAAA
+181 AD
-193 GIPAVGGTASSL
+193 
-205 TEQLEDPAVQEEIA
+205 QLESGDVQEEIA
-219 VCDDDL
+219 VCDDAL
-225 LDRYLEGEPVGIDEI
+225 LDAYLEGEPVSVSQM
-240 RKLTAGRKLFPVL
+240 RRLTAERKLFPVL
-253 FGAALREQGVAEL
+253 FGAALREQGVPEL
-266 LEALNLMI
+266 LECLDTLLQ
-274 VPPRY
+274 PPVY
-279 GDEFGAR
+279 GDTFGAK

-297 LTWMKLTGGSLKV
+297 LTWMKLTGGRLSV
-310 KTPMPDCTDD
+310 KTPLAECTDE
-320 KGNPEKIE
+320 KGNPEKVE
-328 QIRLYSGSKFE
+328 QIRFYSGNKFE
-339 PRQEAQAGE
+339 TRQEAAAGE

-353 GLTRTRV
+353 GLTGTRV
-360 GQGIGAESGGEEE
+360 GQGIGAEAGGTEE

-384 LPPGEDLFKAYRN
+384 LPPGEDLFKAYRS
-397 LCILEEEDPTLHLFY
+397 LRTLEEEDPTLHLNY

-439 LGLNV
+439 LGLRV

-460 AEGVGHFEPL
+460 VEGVGHFEPL

-481 PGVPGS
+481 PGLPGS

-524 ELTDMKI
+524 EITDMKI
-531 SLLTGKA
+531 SLLTGRA

-566 LLEPYYNFRLEI
+566 LLEPFYSFRMEI

-613 PVSRIG
+613 PVSWIA
-619 NYAESL
+619 NYAEQL

-639 KGYAPCVNAEEVIA
+639 KGYEPCTNAEEIIA

-661 DLRNPTGSVFCSH
+661 DLRNPPGSVFCSH

-702 RTGKAM
+702 MTGKAL
-708 LGYDDEWDGEEWD
+708 LGYTEEDMWEE
-721 SDSWSDDLAYGGA
+721 DLSYGSA
-734 GRTGLRAGVKKEE
+734 GRTGLRAGVRKEE
-747 KPSSFSERE
+747 KPVSFGERE

-762 EEELRRIFE
+762 EDELRRIFE
-771 RTYGPIRSRFGED
+771 RTYGPIKSRFSDDE
-784 ADPDGVFGSDA
+784 PDN
-795 GRGGRSGRG
+795 GRSAKSWKR
-804 GKGYGKYKKAARV
+804 ASRV
-817 ISAEP
+817 ISADP
-822 PDPRS
+822 PDKRS
-827 HAAKKVSEKEYLLID
+827 HAARKVSEKEYLLID
-842 GYNIIFAWEDLRELA
+842 GYNIVFAWEDLRELA
-857 LKDIMAARDKLI
+857 IKDIMAARDKLI
-869 DLIVDFAGFRREHV
+869 DLIVDFAGFRKEHV

-891 VCGGRG
+891 VRGGRG
-897 EVIRVGGIDVIYTK
+897 EVIHVGGIDVIYTK

-926 LSKKY
+926 LSKRY

-965 TKGMMREHY
+965 TKSLMREHY
-974 EKREETRPGGLLA
+974 EKRDEKKAGGILA
-987 GMSEETAEALR
+987 QMSEEDAKAL
-998 KHLEEMEE
+998 KEHLENLEENE

>member
-1 MKEQNLILGILAH
+1 MDDTMTEQNMILGILAH

-29 TGAVRNAGRVDH
+29 TGAVRKAGRVDH
-41 GNAFLDTDEME
+41 KDAFLDTNEME

-61 KQARFV
+61 KQARFT
-67 SEREDVRHSYTL
+67 SVRGEQQRSYTL
-79 LDTPGHADFST
+79 LDTPGHVDFST

-120 RLLDHYNVPVF
+120 RLLDHYRVPTCI
-131 VFVNKMDQ
+131 FVNKMDQ
-139 DGADREALLASI
+139 DGADRAALLASI
-151 KKELSTRCVDVMPGA
+151 RKELGTRCVDVMPGS
-166 AGSAGG
+166 GT
-172 AARAAAGSL
+172 L
-181 AAGENSGRPAAA
+181 AD
-193 GIPAVGGTASSL
+193 
-205 TEQLEDPAVQEEIA
+205 QLESGDVQEEIA
-219 VCDDDL
+219 VCDDAL
-225 LDRYLEGEPVGIDEI
+225 LDAYLEGEPVSVSQMC
-240 RKLTAGRKLFPVL
+240 RLTAERKLFPVL
-253 FGAALREQGVAEL
+253 FGAALREQGVPEL
-266 LEALNLMI
+266 LECLDTFLQ
-274 VPPRY
+274 PPVY
-279 GDEFGAR
+279 SDTFGAK

-297 LTWMKLTGGSLKV
+297 LTWMKLTGGRLSV
-310 KTPMPDCTDD
+310 KTPLAECTDE
-320 KGNPEKIE
+320 KGNPEKVE
-328 QIRLYSGSKFE
+328 QIRFYSGNKFE
-339 PRQEAQAGE
+339 TRQEAAAGE

-353 GLTRTRV
+353 GLTGTRV
-360 GQGIGAESGGEEE
+360 GQGIGAEAGGTEE

-384 LPPGEDLFKAYRN
+384 LPPGEDLFKAYRS
-397 LCILEEEDPTLHLFY
+397 LRTLEEEDPTLHLNY

-439 LGLNV
+439 LGLRV

-460 AEGVGHFEPL
+460 VEGVGHFEPL

-481 PGVPGS
+481 PGLPGS

-524 ELTDMKI
+524 EITDMKI
-531 SLLTGKA
+531 SLLTGRA

-566 LLEPYYNFRLEI
+566 LLEPFYSFRMEI

-613 PVSRIG
+613 PVSRIA
-619 NYAESL
+619 NYSEQL

-639 KGYAPCVNAEEVIA
+639 KGYEPCTNAEEIIA

-661 DLRNPTGSVFCSH
+661 DLRNPPGSVFCSH

-702 RTGKAM
+702 MTGKAL
-708 LGYDDEWDGEEWD
+708 LGYTEEDMWEE
-721 SDSWSDDLAYGGA
+721 DLSYGSA
-734 GRTGLRAGVKKEE
+734 GRTGLRAGVRKEE
-747 KPSSFSERE
+747 KPVSFGERE

-762 EEELRRIFE
+762 EDELRRIFE
-771 RTYGPIRSRFGED
+771 RTYGPIKSRFSDDE
-784 ADPDGVFGSDA
+784 PDN
-795 GRGGRSGRG
+795 GRSAKSWKR
-804 GKGYGKYKKAARV
+804 ASRV
-817 ISAEP
+817 ISADP
-822 PDPRS
+822 PDKRS
-827 HAAKKVSEKEYLLID
+827 HAARKVSEKEYLLID
-842 GYNIIFAWEDLRELA
+842 GYNIVFAWEDLRELA
-857 LKDIMAARDKLI
+857 IKDIMAARDKLI
-869 DLIVDFAGFRREHV
+869 DLIVDFAGFRKEHV

-891 VCGGRG
+891 VRGGRG
-897 EVIRVGGIDVIYTK
+897 EVIHVGGIDVIYTK

-926 LSKKY
+926 LSKRY

-965 TKGMMREHY
+965 TKSLMREHY
-974 EKREETRPGGLLA
+974 EKRDEKKAGGILA
-987 GMSEETAEALR
+987 QMSEEDAQAL
-998 KHLEEMEE
+998 KEHLENLEENE

>member
-1 MKEQNLILGILAH
+1 MDDTMTEQNMILGILAH

-29 TGAVRNAGRVDH
+29 TGAVRKAGRVDH
-41 GNAFLDTDEME
+41 KDAFLDTNEME

-61 KQARFV
+61 KQARFT
-67 SEREDVRHSYTL
+67 SVRGEQQRSYTL
-79 LDTPGHADFST
+79 LDTPGHVDFST

-120 RLLDHYNVPVF
+120 RLLDHYRVPTCI
-131 VFVNKMDQ
+131 FVNKMDQ
-139 DGADREALLASI
+139 DGADRAALLASI
-151 KKELSTRCVDVMPGA
+151 RKELGTRCVDVMPGS
-166 AGSAGG
+166 GT
-172 AARAAAGSL
+172 L
-181 AAGENSGRPAAA
+181 AD
-193 GIPAVGGTASSL
+193 
-205 TEQLEDPAVQEEIA
+205 QLESGDVQEEIA
-219 VCDDDL
+219 VCDDAL
-225 LDRYLEGEPVGIDEI
+225 LDAYLEGEPVSVSQMC
-240 RKLTAGRKLFPVL
+240 RLTAERKLFPVL
-253 FGAALREQGVAEL
+253 FGAALREQGVPEL
-266 LEALNLMI
+266 LECLDTLLQ
-274 VPPRY
+274 PPVY
-279 GDEFGAR
+279 GDTFGAK

-297 LTWMKLTGGSLKV
+297 LTWMKLTGGRLSV
-310 KTPMPDCTDD
+310 KTPLAECTDE
-320 KGNPEKIE
+320 KGNPEKVE
-328 QIRLYSGSKFE
+328 QIRFYSGNKFE
-339 PRQEAQAGE
+339 TRQEAAAGE

-353 GLTRTRV
+353 GLTGTRV
-360 GQGIGAESGGEEE
+360 GQGIGAEAGGTEE

-384 LPPGEDLFKAYRN
+384 LPPGEDLFKAFRS
-397 LCILEEEDPTLHLFY
+397 LRTLEEEDPTLHLNY

-439 LGLNV
+439 LGLRV

-460 AEGVGHFEPL
+460 VEGVGHFEPL

-481 PGVPGS
+481 PGLPGS

-524 ELTDMKI
+524 EITDMKI
-531 SLLTGKA
+531 SLLTGRA

-566 LLEPYYNFRLEI
+566 LLEPFYSFRMEI

-613 PVSRIG
+613 PVSRIA
-619 NYAESL
+619 NYAEQL

-639 KGYAPCVNAEEVIA
+639 KGYEPCTNAEEIIA

-661 DLRNPTGSVFCSH
+661 DLRNPPGSVFCSH

-702 RTGKAM
+702 MTGKAL
-708 LGYDDEWDGEEWD
+708 LGYTEEDMWEE
-721 SDSWSDDLAYGGA
+721 DLSYGSA
-734 GRTGLRAGVKKEE
+734 GRTGLRAGVRKEE
-747 KPSSFSERE
+747 KPVSFGERE

-762 EEELRRIFE
+762 EDELRRIFE
-771 RTYGPIRSRFGED
+771 RTYGPIKSRFSDDE
-784 ADPDGVFGSDA
+784 PDN
-795 GRGGRSGRG
+795 GRSAKSWKR
-804 GKGYGKYKKAARV
+804 ASRV
-817 ISAEP
+817 ISADP
-822 PDPRS
+822 PDKRS
-827 HAAKKVSEKEYLLID
+827 HAARKVSEKEYLLID
-842 GYNIIFAWEDLRELA
+842 GYNIVFAWEDLRELA
-857 LKDIMAARDKLI
+857 IKDIMAARDKLI
-869 DLIVDFAGFRREHV
+869 DLIVDFAGFRKEHV

-891 VCGGRG
+891 VRGGRG
-897 EVIRVGGIDVIYTK
+897 EVIHVGGIDVIYTK

-926 LSKKY
+926 LSKRY
-931 KVTVATSDAVEQVI
+931 KVTVATSDTVEQVI

-965 TKGMMREHY
+965 TKSLMREHY
-974 EKREETRPGGLLA
+974 EKRDEKKAGGILA
-987 GMSEETAEALR
+987 QMSEEDAQAL
-998 KHLEEMEE
+998 KEHLENLEENE

>member
-1 MKEQNLILGILAH
+1 MTEQNMILGILAH

-29 TGAVRNAGRVDH
+29 TGAVRKAGRVDH
-41 GNAFLDTDEME
+41 KDAFLDTNEME

-61 KQARFV
+61 KQARFT
-67 SEREDVRHSYTL
+67 SVRGEQQRSYTL
-79 LDTPGHADFST
+79 LDTPGHVDFST

-120 RLLDHYNVPVF
+120 RLLDHYRVPTCI
-131 VFVNKMDQ
+131 FVNKMDQ
-139 DGADREALLASI
+139 DGADRAALLASI
-151 KKELSTRCVDVMPGA
+151 RKELGTRCVDVMPGS
-166 AGSAGG
+166 GT
-172 AARAAAGSL
+172 L
-181 AAGENSGRPAAA
+181 AD
-193 GIPAVGGTASSL
+193 
-205 TEQLEDPAVQEEIA
+205 QLESGDVQEEIA
-219 VCDDDL
+219 VCDDAL
-225 LDRYLEGEPVGIDEI
+225 LDAYLEGEPVSVSQMC
-240 RKLTAGRKLFPVL
+240 RLTAERKLFPVL
-253 FGAALREQGVAEL
+253 FGAALREQGVPEL
-266 LEALNLMI
+266 LECLDTLLQ
-274 VPPRY
+274 PPVY
-279 GDEFGAR
+279 GDTFGAK

-297 LTWMKLTGGSLKV
+297 LTWMKLTGGRLSV
-310 KTPMPDCTDD
+310 KTPLAECTDE
-320 KGNPEKIE
+320 KGNPEKVE
-328 QIRLYSGSKFE
+328 QIRFYSGNKFE
-339 PRQEAQAGE
+339 TRQEAAAGE

-353 GLTRTRV
+353 GLTGTRV
-360 GQGIGAESGGEEE
+360 GQGIGAEAGGTEE

-384 LPPGEDLFKAYRN
+384 LPPGEDLFKAYRS
-397 LCILEEEDPTLHLFY
+397 LRTLEEEDPTLHLNY

-439 LGLNV
+439 LGLRV

-460 AEGVGHFEPL
+460 VEGVGHFEPL

-481 PGVPGS
+481 PGLPGS

-524 ELTDMKI
+524 EITDMKI
-531 SLLTGKA
+531 SLLTGRA

-566 LLEPYYNFRLEI
+566 LLEPFYSFRMEI

-613 PVSRIG
+613 PVSRIA
-619 NYAESL
+619 NYSEQL

-639 KGYAPCVNAEEVIA
+639 KGYEPCTNAEEIIA

-661 DLRNPTGSVFCSH
+661 DLRNPPGSVFCSH

-702 RTGKAM
+702 MTGKAL
-708 LGYDDEWDGEEWD
+708 LGYTEEDMWEE
-721 SDSWSDDLAYGGA
+721 DLSYGSA
-734 GRTGLRAGVKKEE
+734 GRTGLRAGVRKEE
-747 KPSSFSERE
+747 KPVSFGERE

-762 EEELRRIFE
+762 EDELRRIFE
-771 RTYGPIRSRFGED
+771 RTYGPIKSRFSDDE
-784 ADPDGVFGSDA
+784 PDN
-795 GRGGRSGRG
+795 GRSAKSWKR
-804 GKGYGKYKKAARV
+804 ASRV
-817 ISAEP
+817 ISADP
-822 PDPRS
+822 PDKRS
-827 HAAKKVSEKEYLLID
+827 HAARKVSEKEYLLID
-842 GYNIIFAWEDLRELA
+842 GYNIVFAWEDLRELA
-857 LKDIMAARDKLI
+857 IKDIMAARDKLI
-869 DLIVDFAGFRREHV
+869 DLIVDFAGFRKEHV

-891 VCGGRG
+891 VRGGRG
-897 EVIRVGGIDVIYTK
+897 EVIHVGGIDVIYTK

-926 LSKKY
+926 LSKRY

-965 TKGMMREHY
+965 TKSLMREHY
-974 EKREETRPGGLLA
+974 EKRDEKKAGGILA
-987 GMSEETAEALR
+987 QMSEEDAQAL
-998 KHLEEMEE
+998 KEHLENLEENE

>member
-1 MKEQNLILGILAH
+1 MTKQNLILGILAH

-29 TGAVRNAGRVDH
+29 TGAVRKAGRVDH
-41 GNAFLDTDEME
+41 KDAFLDTNEME

-61 KQARFV
+61 KQARFT
-67 SEREDVRHSYTL
+67 SSREDVERSYTL
-79 LDTPGHADFST
+79 LDTPGHVDFST

-120 RLLDHYNVPVF
+120 RLLDHYKVPTF
-131 VFVNKMDQ
+131 LFVNKMDQ
-139 DGADREALLASI
+139 DGADRAVLLSSI
-151 KKELSTRCVDVMPGA
+151 KKELSTKCVDVMPG
-166 AGSAGG
+166 GG
-172 AARAAAGSL
+172 PLS
-181 AAGENSGRPAAA
+181 
-193 GIPAVGGTASSL
+193 
-205 TEQLEDPAVQEEIA
+205 EQLAQGDVQEEIA
-219 VCDDDL
+219 VCDDAL
-225 LDRYLEGEPVGIDEI
+225 LNAYLEGEPVTNEQIC
-240 RKLTAGRKLFPVL
+240 RLTADRKLFPVL
-253 FGAALREQGVAEL
+253 FGAALREQGVPAL
-266 LEALNLMI
+266 LECLDTLI
-274 VPPRY
+274 QPPVY
-279 GDEFGAR
+279 GDAFGAR
-286 VFKITR
+286 IFKITR

-297 LTWMKLTGGSLKV
+297 LTWMKLTGGRLSV
-310 KTPMPDCTDD
+310 KTPLAECTDE
-320 KGNPEKIE
+320 KGSPEKVE
-328 QIRLYSGSKFE
+328 QIRFYSGSKYE
-339 PRQEAQAGE
+339 ARQEAVAGE

-360 GQGIGAESGGEEE
+360 GQGIGAEASGAEE
-373 LLQPVLRCAVI
+373 LLQPVLRCAVL
-384 LPPGEDLFKAYRN
+384 LPPGEDLFKAYRS
-397 LCILEEEDPTLHLFY
+397 LRTLEEEDPTLHLTY

-439 LGLNV
+439 LGLRV
-444 SFGDPSI
+444 SFGEPSI

-460 AEGVGHFEPL
+460 VEGVGHFEPL

-495 RADVLAVNWQRLIM
+495 RADILAVNWQRLIM

-524 ELTDMKI
+524 EITDMKI
-531 SLLTGKA
+531 SLLTGRA

-566 LLEPYYNFRLEI
+566 LLEPFYSFRMEI

-587 TDLQQMGANFT
+587 TDLQQMGASFT

-603 EGRSVITGSA
+603 DGRSVITGSA
-613 PVSRIG
+613 PVSRIA
-619 NYAESL
+619 NYAEQL

-639 KGYAPCVNAEEVIA
+639 KGYEPCTNAEEIIA

-661 DLRNPTGSVFCSH
+661 DLRNPPGSVFCAH

-702 RTGKAM
+702 LTGKAM
-708 LGYDDEWDGEEWD
+708 LGYAEE
-721 SDSWSDDLAYGGA
+721 DLWEEDMSYGSA
-734 GRTGLRAGVKKEE
+734 GRTGLRAGVRKEE
-747 KPSSFSERE
+747 KPASFSERE

-762 EEELRRIFE
+762 EDELRRIFE
-771 RTYGPIRSRFGED
+771 RTYGPIKSRFSDEE
-784 ADPDGVFGSDA
+784 PDN
-795 GRGGRSGRG
+795 GRSAKSWKR
-804 GKGYGKYKKAARV
+804 ASRV
-817 ISAEP
+817 ISADP
-822 PDPRS
+822 PDKRS
-827 HAAKKVSEKEYLLID
+827 HAARKATEKEYLLID
-842 GYNIIFAWEDLRELA
+842 GYNIVFAWEDLRELA

-869 DLIVDFAGFRREHV
+869 DLIVDFAGFRKEHV

-891 VCGGRG
+891 VRGGRG
-897 EVIRVGGIDVIYTK
+897 EVIHVGGIDVIYTK

-926 LSKKY
+926 LSKRY

-974 EKREETRPGGLLA
+974 EQKEARKAGGVLA
-987 GMSEETAEALR
+987 GMSEETAEALQ
-998 KHLEEMEE
+998 KHLKSLEE

>member
-1 MKEQNLILGILAH
+1 MDDTMTEQNMILGILAH

-29 TGAVRNAGRVDH
+29 TGAVRKAGRVDH
-41 GNAFLDTDEME
+41 KDAFLDTNEME

-61 KQARFV
+61 KQARFT
-67 SEREDVRHSYTL
+67 SVRGEQQRSYTL
-79 LDTPGHADFST
+79 LDTPGHVDFST

-120 RLLDHYNVPVF
+120 RLLDHYRVPTCI
-131 VFVNKMDQ
+131 FVNKMDQ
-139 DGADREALLASI
+139 DGADRAALLASI
-151 KKELSTRCVDVMPGA
+151 RKELGTRCVDVMPGS
-166 AGSAGG
+166 GT
-172 AARAAAGSL
+172 L
-181 AAGENSGRPAAA
+181 AD
-193 GIPAVGGTASSL
+193 
-205 TEQLEDPAVQEEIA
+205 QLESGDVQEEIA
-219 VCDDDL
+219 VCDDAL
-225 LDRYLEGEPVGIDEI
+225 LDAYLEGEPVSISQM
-240 RKLTAGRKLFPVL
+240 RRLTAERKLFPVL
-253 FGAALREQGVAEL
+253 FGAALREQGVPEL
-266 LEALNLMI
+266 LECLDTLLQ
-274 VPPRY
+274 PPVY
-279 GDEFGAR
+279 GDTFGAK

-297 LTWMKLTGGSLKV
+297 LTWMKLTGGRLSV
-310 KTPMPDCTDD
+310 KTPLAECTDE
-320 KGNPEKIE
+320 KGNPEKVE
-328 QIRLYSGSKFE
+328 QIRFYSGNKFE
-339 PRQEAQAGE
+339 TRQEAAAGE

-353 GLTRTRV
+353 GLTGTRV
-360 GQGIGAESGGEEE
+360 GQGIGAEAGGTEE

-384 LPPGEDLFKAYRN
+384 LPPGEDLFKAYRS
-397 LCILEEEDPTLHLFY
+397 LRTLEEEDPTLHLNY

-439 LGLNV
+439 LGLRV

-460 AEGVGHFEPL
+460 VEGVGHFEPL

-481 PGVPGS
+481 PGLPGS

-524 ELTDMKI
+524 EITDMKI
-531 SLLTGKA
+531 SLLTGRA

-566 LLEPYYNFRLEI
+566 LLEPFYSFRMEI

-613 PVSRIG
+613 PVSRIA
-619 NYAESL
+619 NYAEQL

-639 KGYAPCVNAEEVIA
+639 KGYEPCTNAEEIIA

-661 DLRNPTGSVFCSH
+661 DLRNPPGSVFCSH

-702 RTGKAM
+702 MTGKAL
-708 LGYDDEWDGEEWD
+708 LGYTEEDMWEE
-721 SDSWSDDLAYGGA
+721 DLSYGSA
-734 GRTGLRAGVKKEE
+734 GRTGLRAGVRKEE
-747 KPSSFSERE
+747 KPVSFGERE

-762 EEELRRIFE
+762 EDELRRIFE
-771 RTYGPIRSRFGED
+771 RTYGPIKSRFSDDE
-784 ADPDGVFGSDA
+784 PDN
-795 GRGGRSGRG
+795 GRSAKSWKR
-804 GKGYGKYKKAARV
+804 ASRV

-822 PDPRS
+822 PDKRS
-827 HAAKKVSEKEYLLID
+827 HAARKVSEKEYLLID
-842 GYNIIFAWEDLRELA
+842 GYNIVFAWEDLRELA
-857 LKDIMAARDKLI
+857 IKDIMAARDKLI
-869 DLIVDFAGFRREHV
+869 DLIVDFAGFRKEHV

-891 VCGGRG
+891 VRGGRG
-897 EVIRVGGIDVIYTK
+897 EVIHVGGIDVIYTK

-926 LSKKY
+926 LSKRY

-965 TKGMMREHY
+965 TKSLMREHY
-974 EKREETRPGGLLA
+974 EKRDEKKAGGILA
-987 GMSEETAEALR
+987 QMSEEDAQAL
-998 KHLEEMEE
+998 KEHLENLEENE

>member
-1 MKEQNLILGILAH
+1 MIEQNLILGILAH

-29 TGAVRNAGRVDH
+29 TGAVRRAGRVDH
-41 GNAFLDTDEME
+41 GDAFLDTDDME

-61 KQARFV
+61 KQARFT
-67 SEREDVRHSYTL
+67 SDRGETRRTYTL
-79 LDTPGHADFST
+79 QDTPGHVDFST
-90 EMERVLGVLD
+90 EMERVLGILD

-120 RLLDHYNVPVF
+120 RLLEHYNVPVF
-131 VFVNKMDQ
+131 LFVNKMDQ
-139 DGADREALLASI
+139 NGADREALLASI
-151 KKELSTRCVDVMPGA
+151 KKELSTRCVDIMPGSGTGTA
-166 AGSAGG
+166 V
-172 AARAAAGSL
+172 SL
-181 AAGENSGRPAAA
+181 ADC
-193 GIPAVGGTASSL
+193 L
-205 TEQLEDPAVQEEIA
+205 DDPDVQEEIA
-219 VCDDDL
+219 VCDDELMNAYFD
-225 LDRYLEGEPVGIDEI
+225 GEMVTVPQICE
-240 RKLTAGRKLFPVL
+240 LTAGRKLFPVL
-253 FGAALREQGVAEL
+253 FGAALREQGVSEL
-266 LEALNLMI
+266 LECLDTLI
-274 VPPRY
+274 QPPVY

-286 VFKITR
+286 IFKITR

-297 LTWMKLTGGSLKV
+297 LTWMKLTGGKLSV
-310 KTPMPDCTDD
+310 KTPLADCTDD
-320 KGNPEKIE
+320 KGMPEKVE
-328 QIRLYSGSKFE
+328 QIRFYSGGKFE
-339 PRQEAQAGE
+339 TKQEAVAGE
-348 VCAVT
+348 VCAIT
-353 GLTRTRV
+353 GLTRTKI
-360 GQGIGAESGGEEE
+360 GQGIGSESEGEEE
-373 LLQPVLRCAVI
+373 LLQPVLRCKVI
-384 LPPGEDLFKAYRN
+384 LPPGEDLFKAYKN
-397 LCILEEEDPTLHLFY
+397 LSILEEEDPTLHLGY

-439 LGLNV
+439 LGLRV
-444 SFGDPSI
+444 DFGDPSI
-451 IYKETIARA
+451 IYKETIARTV
-460 AEGVGHFEPL
+460 EGVGHFEPL

-524 ELTDMKI
+524 EITDMKI
-531 SLLTGKA
+531 SLLTGRA

-566 LLEPYYNFRLEI
+566 LLEPFYNFRLEI

-603 EGRSVITGSA
+603 DGRSIITGSA
-613 PVSRIG
+613 PVSRIA
-619 NYAESL
+619 NYAETL

-639 KGYAPCVNAEEVIA
+639 KGYEPCVNAEEVIA

-702 RTGKAM
+702 GTGKAL
-708 LGYDDEWDGEEWD
+708 LGYDDDWDE
-721 SDSWSDDLAYGGA
+721 DLAYGGA
-734 GRTGLRAGVKKEE
+734 GRTGLRAGVRKEV
-747 KPSSFSERE
+747 KPVSFSERE
-756 ARFFAE
+756 ARLFAE
-762 EEELRRIFE
+762 EDELRRIFE
-771 RTYGPIRSRFGED
+771 RTYGPIKSRFGDDE
-784 ADPDGVFGSDA
+784 PDN
-795 GRGGRSGRG
+795 GRSAKSWKR
-804 GKGYGKYKKAARV
+804 ASRV
-817 ISAEP
+817 ISADP
-822 PDPRS
+822 PDKRS
-827 HAAKKVSEKEYLLID
+827 HAAKKAVEKEYLLID
-842 GYNIIFAWEDLRELA
+842 GYNIVFAWEDLREMA
-857 LKDIMAARDKLI
+857 LQDIMAARDKLI
-869 DLIVDFAGFRREHV
+869 DMLVDFAGFRKEHV

-891 VCGGRG
+891 VRGGRG
-897 EVIRVGGIDVIYTK
+897 EVIHVGGIDVIYTK

-955 AQNLLEELVL
+955 AQNLLEELLL

-974 EKREETRPGGLLA
+974 EKRDEKRAGGILA
-987 GMSEETAEALR
+987 QMSEEDAQAL
-998 KHLEEMEE
+998 KEHLENLEENE

>member
-1 MKEQNLILGILAH
+1 MDDTMTEQNMILGILAH

-29 TGAVRNAGRVDH
+29 TGAVRKAGRVDH
-41 GNAFLDTDEME
+41 KDAFLDTNEME

-61 KQARFV
+61 KQARFT
-67 SEREDVRHSYTL
+67 SVRGEQQRSYTL
-79 LDTPGHADFST
+79 LDTPGHVDFST

-120 RLLDHYNVPVF
+120 RLLDHYRVPTCI
-131 VFVNKMDQ
+131 FVNKMDQ
-139 DGADREALLASI
+139 DGADRAALLASI
-151 KKELSTRCVDVMPGA
+151 RKELGTRCVDVMPGS
-166 AGSAGG
+166 GM
-172 AARAAAGSL
+172 L
-181 AAGENSGRPAAA
+181 AD
-193 GIPAVGGTASSL
+193 
-205 TEQLEDPAVQEEIA
+205 QLELGDVQEEIA
-219 VCDDDL
+219 VCDDAL
-225 LDRYLEGEPVGIDEI
+225 LDAYLEGEPVSVSQMC
-240 RKLTAGRKLFPVL
+240 RLTAERKLFPVL
-253 FGAALREQGVAEL
+253 FGAALREQGVPEL
-266 LEALNLMI
+266 LECLDTLLQ
-274 VPPRY
+274 PPVY
-279 GDEFGAR
+279 GDTFGAK

-297 LTWMKLTGGSLKV
+297 LTWMKLTGGRLSV
-310 KTPMPDCTDD
+310 KTPLAECTDE
-320 KGNPEKIE
+320 KGNPEKVE
-328 QIRLYSGSKFE
+328 QIRFYSGNKFE
-339 PRQEAQAGE
+339 TRQEAAAGE

-353 GLTRTRV
+353 GLTGTRV
-360 GQGIGAESGGEEE
+360 GQGIGAEAGGTEE

-384 LPPGEDLFKAYRN
+384 LPPGEDLFKAYRS
-397 LCILEEEDPTLHLFY
+397 LRTLEEEDPTLHLNY

-439 LGLNV
+439 LGLRV

-460 AEGVGHFEPL
+460 VEGVGHFEPL

-481 PGVPGS
+481 PGLPGS

-524 ELTDMKI
+524 EITDMKI
-531 SLLTGKA
+531 SLLTGRA

-566 LLEPYYNFRLEI
+566 LLEPFYSFRMEI

-613 PVSRIG
+613 PVSRIA
-619 NYAESL
+619 NYAEQL

-639 KGYAPCVNAEEVIA
+639 KGYEPCTNAEEIIA

-661 DLRNPTGSVFCSH
+661 DLRNPPGSVFCSH

-702 RTGKAM
+702 MTGKAL
-708 LGYDDEWDGEEWD
+708 LGYTEEDMWEE
-721 SDSWSDDLAYGGA
+721 DLSYGSA
-734 GRTGLRAGVKKEE
+734 GRTGLRAGVRKEE
-747 KPSSFSERE
+747 KPVSFGERE

-762 EEELRRIFE
+762 EDELRRIFE
-771 RTYGPIRSRFGED
+771 RTYGPIKSRFSDDE
-784 ADPDGVFGSDA
+784 PDN
-795 GRGGRSGRG
+795 GRSAKSWKRTS
-804 GKGYGKYKKAARV
+804 RV
-817 ISAEP
+817 ISADP
-822 PDPRS
+822 PDKRS
-827 HAAKKVSEKEYLLID
+827 HAARKVSEKEYLLID
-842 GYNIIFAWEDLRELA
+842 GYNIVFAWEDLRELA
-857 LKDIMAARDKLI
+857 IKDIMAARDKLI
-869 DLIVDFAGFRREHV
+869 DLIVDFAGFRKEHV

-891 VCGGRG
+891 VRGGRG
-897 EVIRVGGIDVIYTK
+897 EVIHVGGIDVIYTK

-926 LSKKY
+926 LSKRY

-965 TKGMMREHY
+965 TKSLMREHY
-974 EKREETRPGGLLA
+974 EKRDEKKAGGILA
-987 GMSEETAEALR
+987 QMSEEDAQAL
-998 KHLEEMEE
+998 KEHLENLEENE

>member
-139 DGADREALLASI
+139 DGADREALLSSI
-151 KKELSTRCVDVMPGA
+151 KKELSTRCVDIMPGA
-166 AGSAGG
+166 AGAAGG
-172 AARAAAGSL
+172 TAAAGRDAAAGGS
-181 AAGENSGRPAAA
+181 AAGEAAS
-193 GIPAVGGTASSL
+193 PL
-205 TEQLEDPAVQEEIA
+205 TEQLQDPDVQEEIA

-225 LDRYLEGEPVGIDEI
+225 LDRYLEGDPVGIDEI
-240 RKLTAGRKLFPVL
+240 RKLTAMRKLFPVL

-266 LEALNLMI
+266 LEALDLMI

-598 QPDLE
+598 PPDLE

-784 ADPDGVFGSDA
+784 ADPDGVFGSDN

-891 VCGGRG
+891 VRGGRG

>member
-1 MKEQNLILGILAH
+1 MTEQNMILGILAH

-29 TGAVRNAGRVDH
+29 TGAVRKAGRVDH
-41 GNAFLDTDEME
+41 KDAFLDTNEME

-61 KQARFV
+61 KQARFT
-67 SEREDVRHSYTL
+67 SVRGEQQRSYTL
-79 LDTPGHADFST
+79 LDTPGHVDFST

-120 RLLDHYNVPVF
+120 RLLDHYRVPTCI
-131 VFVNKMDQ
+131 FVNKMDQ
-139 DGADREALLASI
+139 DGADRAALLASI
-151 KKELSTRCVDVMPGA
+151 RKELGTRCVDVMPGS
-166 AGSAGG
+166 GT
-172 AARAAAGSL
+172 L
-181 AAGENSGRPAAA
+181 AD
-193 GIPAVGGTASSL
+193 
-205 TEQLEDPAVQEEIA
+205 QLESGDVQEEIA
-219 VCDDDL
+219 VCDDAL
-225 LDRYLEGEPVGIDEI
+225 LDAYLEGEPVSVSQMC
-240 RKLTAGRKLFPVL
+240 RLTAERKLFPVL
-253 FGAALREQGVAEL
+253 FGAALREQGVPEL
-266 LEALNLMI
+266 LECLDTLLQ
-274 VPPRY
+274 PPVY
-279 GDEFGAR
+279 GDTFGAK

-297 LTWMKLTGGSLKV
+297 LTWMKLTGGRLSV
-310 KTPMPDCTDD
+310 KTPLAECTDE
-320 KGNPEKIE
+320 KGNPEKVE
-328 QIRLYSGSKFE
+328 QIRFYSGNKFE
-339 PRQEAQAGE
+339 TRQEAAAGE

-353 GLTRTRV
+353 GLTGTRV
-360 GQGIGAESGGEEE
+360 GQGIGAEAGGTEE

-384 LPPGEDLFKAYRN
+384 LPPGEDLFKAYRS
-397 LCILEEEDPTLHLFY
+397 LRTLEEEDPTLHLNY

-439 LGLNV
+439 LGLRV

-460 AEGVGHFEPL
+460 VEGVGHFEPL

-481 PGVPGS
+481 PGLPGS

-524 ELTDMKI
+524 EITDMKI
-531 SLLTGKA
+531 SLLTGRA

-566 LLEPYYNFRLEI
+566 LLEPFYSFRMEI

-613 PVSRIG
+613 PVSRIA
-619 NYAESL
+619 NYAEQL

-639 KGYAPCVNAEEVIA
+639 KGYEPCTNAEEIIA

-661 DLRNPTGSVFCSH
+661 DLRNPPGSVFCSH

-702 RTGKAM
+702 MTGKAL
-708 LGYDDEWDGEEWD
+708 LGYTEEDMWEE
-721 SDSWSDDLAYGGA
+721 DLSYGSA
-734 GRTGLRAGVKKEE
+734 GRTGLRAGVRKEE
-747 KPSSFSERE
+747 KPVSFGERE

-762 EEELRRIFE
+762 EDELRRIFE
-771 RTYGPIRSRFGED
+771 RTYGPIKSRFSDDE
-784 ADPDGVFGSDA
+784 PDN
-795 GRGGRSGRG
+795 GRSAKSWKR
-804 GKGYGKYKKAARV
+804 ASRV
-817 ISAEP
+817 ISADP
-822 PDPRS
+822 PDKRS
-827 HAAKKVSEKEYLLID
+827 HAARKVSEKEYLLID
-842 GYNIIFAWEDLRELA
+842 GYNIVFAWEDLRELA
-857 LKDIMAARDKLI
+857 IKDIMAARDKLI
-869 DLIVDFAGFRREHV
+869 DLIVDFAGFRKEHV

-891 VCGGRG
+891 VRGGRG
-897 EVIRVGGIDVIYTK
+897 EVIHVGGIDVIYTK

-926 LSKKY
+926 LSKRY

-965 TKGMMREHY
+965 TKSLMREHY
-974 EKREETRPGGLLA
+974 EKRDEKKAGGILA
-987 GMSEETAEALR
+987 QMSEEDAQAL
-998 KHLEEMEE
+998 KEHLENLEENE

>member
-1 MKEQNLILGILAH
+1 MDDTMTEQNMILGILAH

-29 TGAVRNAGRVDH
+29 TGAVRKAGRVDH
-41 GNAFLDTDEME
+41 KDAFLDTNEME

-61 KQARFV
+61 KQARFT
-67 SEREDVRHSYTL
+67 SVRGEQQRSYTL
-79 LDTPGHADFST
+79 LDTPGHVDFST

-120 RLLDHYNVPVF
+120 RLLDHYRVPTCI
-131 VFVNKMDQ
+131 FVNKMDQ
-139 DGADREALLASI
+139 DGADRAALLASI
-151 KKELSTRCVDVMPGA
+151 RKELGTRCVDVMPGS
-166 AGSAGG
+166 GT
-172 AARAAAGSL
+172 L
-181 AAGENSGRPAAA
+181 AD
-193 GIPAVGGTASSL
+193 
-205 TEQLEDPAVQEEIA
+205 QLESGDVQEEIA
-219 VCDDDL
+219 VCDDAL
-225 LDRYLEGEPVGIDEI
+225 LDAYLEGEPVSISQM
-240 RKLTAGRKLFPVL
+240 RRLTAERKLFPVL
-253 FGAALREQGVAEL
+253 FGAALREQGVPEL
-266 LEALNLMI
+266 LECLDTLLQ
-274 VPPRY
+274 PPVY
-279 GDEFGAR
+279 GDTFGAK

-297 LTWMKLTGGSLKV
+297 LTWMKLTGGRLSV
-310 KTPMPDCTDD
+310 KTPLAECTDE
-320 KGNPEKIE
+320 KGNPEKVE
-328 QIRLYSGSKFE
+328 QIRFYSGNKFE
-339 PRQEAQAGE
+339 TRQEAAAGE

-353 GLTRTRV
+353 GLTGTRV
-360 GQGIGAESGGEEE
+360 GQGIGAEAGGTEE

-384 LPPGEDLFKAYRN
+384 LPPGEDLFKAYRS
-397 LCILEEEDPTLHLFY
+397 LRTLEEEDPTLHLNY

-439 LGLNV
+439 LGLRV

-460 AEGVGHFEPL
+460 VEGVGHFEPL

-481 PGVPGS
+481 PGLPGS

-524 ELTDMKI
+524 EITDMKI
-531 SLLTGKA
+531 SLLTGRA

-566 LLEPYYNFRLEI
+566 LLEPFYSFRMEI

-613 PVSRIG
+613 PVSRIA
-619 NYAESL
+619 NYAEQL

-639 KGYAPCVNAEEVIA
+639 KGYEPCTNAEEIIA

-661 DLRNPTGSVFCSH
+661 DLRNPPGSVFCSH

-702 RTGKAM
+702 MTGKAL
-708 LGYDDEWDGEEWD
+708 LGYTEEDMWEE
-721 SDSWSDDLAYGGA
+721 DLSYGSA
-734 GRTGLRAGVKKEE
+734 GRTGLRAGVRKEE
-747 KPSSFSERE
+747 KPVSFGERE

-762 EEELRRIFE
+762 EDELRRIFE
-771 RTYGPIRSRFGED
+771 RTYGPIKSRFSDDE
-784 ADPDGVFGSDA
+784 PDN
-795 GRGGRSGRG
+795 GRSAKSWKR
-804 GKGYGKYKKAARV
+804 ATRV

-822 PDPRS
+822 PDKRS
-827 HAAKKVSEKEYLLID
+827 HAARKVSEKEYLLID
-842 GYNIIFAWEDLRELA
+842 GYNIVFAWEDLRELA
-857 LKDIMAARDKLI
+857 IKDIMAARDKLI
-869 DLIVDFAGFRREHV
+869 DLIVDFAGFRKEHV

-891 VCGGRG
+891 VRGGRG
-897 EVIRVGGIDVIYTK
+897 EVIHVGGIDVIYTK

-926 LSKKY
+926 LSKRY

-965 TKGMMREHY
+965 TKSLMREHY
-974 EKREETRPGGLLA
+974 EKRDEKKAGGILA
-987 GMSEETAEALR
+987 QMSEEDAQAL
-998 KHLEEMEE
+998 KEHLENLEENE

>member
-1 MKEQNLILGILAH
+1 MTEQNMILGILAH

-29 TGAVRNAGRVDH
+29 TGAVRKAGRVDH
-41 GNAFLDTDEME
+41 KDAFLDTNEME

-61 KQARFV
+61 KQARFT
-67 SEREDVRHSYTL
+67 SVRGEQQRSYTL
-79 LDTPGHADFST
+79 LDTPGHVDFST

-120 RLLDHYNVPVF
+120 RLLDHYRVPTCI
-131 VFVNKMDQ
+131 FVNKMDQ
-139 DGADREALLASI
+139 DGADRAALLASI
-151 KKELSTRCVDVMPGA
+151 RKELGTRCVDVMPGS
-166 AGSAGG
+166 GT
-172 AARAAAGSL
+172 L
-181 AAGENSGRPAAA
+181 AD
-193 GIPAVGGTASSL
+193 
-205 TEQLEDPAVQEEIA
+205 QLESGDVQEEIA
-219 VCDDDL
+219 VCDDAL
-225 LDRYLEGEPVGIDEI
+225 LDAYLEGEPVSISQM
-240 RKLTAGRKLFPVL
+240 RRLTAERKLFPVL
-253 FGAALREQGVAEL
+253 FGAALREQGVPEL
-266 LEALNLMI
+266 LECLDTLLQ
-274 VPPRY
+274 PPVY
-279 GDEFGAR
+279 GDTFGAK

-297 LTWMKLTGGSLKV
+297 LTWMKLTGGRLSV
-310 KTPMPDCTDD
+310 KTPLAECTDE
-320 KGNPEKIE
+320 KGNPEKVE
-328 QIRLYSGSKFE
+328 QIRFYSGNKFE
-339 PRQEAQAGE
+339 TRQEAAAGE

-353 GLTRTRV
+353 GLTGTRV
-360 GQGIGAESGGEEE
+360 GQGIGAEAGGTEE

-384 LPPGEDLFKAYRN
+384 LPPGEDLFKAYRS
-397 LCILEEEDPTLHLFY
+397 LRTLEEEDPTLHLNY

-439 LGLNV
+439 LGLRV

-460 AEGVGHFEPL
+460 VEGVGHFEPL

-481 PGVPGS
+481 PGLPGS

-524 ELTDMKI
+524 EITDMKI
-531 SLLTGKA
+531 SLLTGRA

-566 LLEPYYNFRLEI
+566 LLEPFYSFRMEI

-613 PVSRIG
+613 PVSRIA
-619 NYAESL
+619 NYAEQL

-639 KGYAPCVNAEEVIA
+639 KGYEPCTNAEEIIA

-661 DLRNPTGSVFCSH
+661 DLRNPPGSVFCSH

-702 RTGKAM
+702 MTGKAL
-708 LGYDDEWDGEEWD
+708 LGYTEEDMWEE
-721 SDSWSDDLAYGGA
+721 DLSYGSA
-734 GRTGLRAGVKKEE
+734 GRTGLRAGVRKEE
-747 KPSSFSERE
+747 KPVSFGERE

-762 EEELRRIFE
+762 EDELRRIFE
-771 RTYGPIRSRFGED
+771 RTYGPIKSRFSDDE
-784 ADPDGVFGSDA
+784 PDN
-795 GRGGRSGRG
+795 GRSAKSWKR
-804 GKGYGKYKKAARV
+804 ASRV
-817 ISAEP
+817 ISADP
-822 PDPRS
+822 PDKRS
-827 HAAKKVSEKEYLLID
+827 HAARKVSEKEYLLID
-842 GYNIIFAWEDLRELA
+842 GYNIVFAWEDLRELA
-857 LKDIMAARDKLI
+857 IKDIMAARDKLI
-869 DLIVDFAGFRREHV
+869 DLIVDFAGFRKEHV

-891 VCGGRG
+891 VRGGRG
-897 EVIRVGGIDVIYTK
+897 EVIHVGGIDVIYTK

-926 LSKKY
+926 LSKRY

-965 TKGMMREHY
+965 TKSLMREHY
-974 EKREETRPGGLLA
+974 EKRDEKKAGGILA
-987 GMSEETAEALR
+987 QMSEEDAQAL
-998 KHLEEMEE
+998 KEHLENLEENE

>member
-1 MKEQNLILGILAH
+1 MDDTMTEQNMILGILAH

-29 TGAVRNAGRVDH
+29 TGAVRKAGRVDH
-41 GNAFLDTDEME
+41 KDAFLDTNEME

-61 KQARFV
+61 KQARFT
-67 SEREDVRHSYTL
+67 SVRGEQQRSYTL
-79 LDTPGHADFST
+79 LDTPGHVDFST

-120 RLLDHYNVPVF
+120 RLLDHYRVPTCI
-131 VFVNKMDQ
+131 FVNKMDQ
-139 DGADREALLASI
+139 DGADRAALLASI
-151 KKELSTRCVDVMPGA
+151 RKELGTRCVDVMPGS
-166 AGSAGG
+166 GT
-172 AARAAAGSL
+172 L
-181 AAGENSGRPAAA
+181 AD
-193 GIPAVGGTASSL
+193 
-205 TEQLEDPAVQEEIA
+205 QLESGDVQEEIA
-219 VCDDDL
+219 VCDDAL
-225 LDRYLEGEPVGIDEI
+225 LDAYLEGEPVSVSQMC
-240 RKLTAGRKLFPVL
+240 RLTAERKLFPVL
-253 FGAALREQGVAEL
+253 FGAALREQGVPEL
-266 LEALNLMI
+266 LECLDTLLQ
-274 VPPRY
+274 PPVY
-279 GDEFGAR
+279 GDTFGAK

-297 LTWMKLTGGSLKV
+297 LTWMKLTGGRLSV
-310 KTPMPDCTDD
+310 KTPLAECTDE
-320 KGNPEKIE
+320 KGNPEKVE
-328 QIRLYSGSKFE
+328 QIRFYSGNKFE
-339 PRQEAQAGE
+339 TRQEAAAGE

-353 GLTRTRV
+353 GLTGTRV
-360 GQGIGAESGGEEE
+360 GQGIGAEAGGTEE

-384 LPPGEDLFKAYRN
+384 LPPGEDLFKAYRS
-397 LCILEEEDPTLHLFY
+397 LRTLEEEDPTLHLNY

-439 LGLNV
+439 LGLRV

-460 AEGVGHFEPL
+460 VEGVGHFEPL

-481 PGVPGS
+481 PGLPGS

-524 ELTDMKI
+524 EITDMKI
-531 SLLTGKA
+531 SLLTGRA

-566 LLEPYYNFRLEI
+566 LLEPFYSFRMEI

-613 PVSRIG
+613 PVSRIA
-619 NYAESL
+619 NYAEQL

-639 KGYAPCVNAEEVIA
+639 KGYEPCTNAEEIIA

-661 DLRNPTGSVFCSH
+661 DLRNPPGSVFCSH

-702 RTGKAM
+702 MTGKAL
-708 LGYDDEWDGEEWD
+708 LGYTEEDMWEE
-721 SDSWSDDLAYGGA
+721 DLSYGSA
-734 GRTGLRAGVKKEE
+734 GRTGLRAGVRKEE
-747 KPSSFSERE
+747 NPVSFGERE

-762 EEELRRIFE
+762 EDELRRIFE
-771 RTYGPIRSRFGED
+771 RTYGPIKSRFSDDE
-784 ADPDGVFGSDA
+784 PDN
-795 GRGGRSGRG
+795 GRSAKSWKR
-804 GKGYGKYKKAARV
+804 ASRV
-817 ISAEP
+817 ISADP
-822 PDPRS
+822 PDKRS
-827 HAAKKVSEKEYLLID
+827 HAARKVSEKEYLLID
-842 GYNIIFAWEDLRELA
+842 GYNIVFAWEDLRELA
-857 LKDIMAARDKLI
+857 IKDIMAARDKLI
-869 DLIVDFAGFRREHV
+869 DLIVDFAGFRKEHV

-891 VCGGRG
+891 VRGGRG
-897 EVIRVGGIDVIYTK
+897 EVIHVGGIDVIYTK

-926 LSKKY
+926 LSKRY

-965 TKGMMREHY
+965 TKSLMREHY
-974 EKREETRPGGLLA
+974 EKRDEKKAGGILA
-987 GMSEETAEALR
+987 QMSEKDAQAL
-998 KHLEEMEE
+998 KEHLENLEENE

>member
-1 MKEQNLILGILAH
+1 MDDTMTEQNMILGILAH

-29 TGAVRNAGRVDH
+29 TGAVRKAGRVEHKD
-41 GNAFLDTDEME
+41 AFLDTNEME

-61 KQARFV
+61 KQARFT
-67 SEREDVRHSYTL
+67 SVRGEQQRSYTL
-79 LDTPGHADFST
+79 LDTPGHVDFST

-120 RLLDHYNVPVF
+120 RLLDHYRVPTCI
-131 VFVNKMDQ
+131 FVNKMDQ
-139 DGADREALLASI
+139 DGADRAALLASI
-151 KKELSTRCVDVMPGA
+151 RKELGTRCVEVMPGS
-166 AGSAGG
+166 GT
-172 AARAAAGSL
+172 L
-181 AAGENSGRPAAA
+181 ADQMESG
-193 GIPAVGGTASSL
+193 
-205 TEQLEDPAVQEEIA
+205 DVQEEIA
-219 VCDDDL
+219 VCDDAL
-225 LDRYLEGEPVGIDEI
+225 LDAYLEGEPVSVSQMC
-240 RKLTAGRKLFPVL
+240 RLTAERKLFPVL
-253 FGAALREQGVAEL
+253 FGAALREQGVPEL
-266 LEALNLMI
+266 LECLDTLLQ
-274 VPPRY
+274 PPVY
-279 GDEFGAR
+279 GDTFGAK

-297 LTWMKLTGGSLKV
+297 LTWMKLTGGRLSV
-310 KTPMPDCTDD
+310 KTPLAECTDE
-320 KGNPEKIE
+320 KGNPEKVE
-328 QIRLYSGSKFE
+328 QIRFYSGNKFE
-339 PRQEAQAGE
+339 TRQEAAAGE

-353 GLTRTRV
+353 GLTGTRV
-360 GQGIGAESGGEEE
+360 GQGIGAEAGGTEE

-384 LPPGEDLFKAYRN
+384 LPPGEDLFKAYRS
-397 LCILEEEDPTLHLFY
+397 LRTLEEEDPTLHLNY

-439 LGLNV
+439 LGLRV

-460 AEGVGHFEPL
+460 VEGVGHFEPL

-481 PGVPGS
+481 PGLPGS

-524 ELTDMKI
+524 EITDMKI
-531 SLLTGKA
+531 SLLTGRA

-566 LLEPYYNFRLEI
+566 LLEPFYSFRMEI

-613 PVSRIG
+613 PVSRIA
-619 NYAESL
+619 NYAEQL

-639 KGYAPCVNAEEVIA
+639 KGYEPCTNAEEIIA

-661 DLRNPTGSVFCSH
+661 DLRNPPGSVFCSH

-702 RTGKAM
+702 MTGKAL
-708 LGYDDEWDGEEWD
+708 LGYTEEDMWEE
-721 SDSWSDDLAYGGA
+721 DLSYGSA
-734 GRTGLRAGVKKEE
+734 GRTGLRAGVRKEE
-747 KPSSFSERE
+747 KPVSFGERE

-762 EEELRRIFE
+762 EDELRRIFE
-771 RTYGPIRSRFGED
+771 RTYGPIKSRFSDDE
-784 ADPDGVFGSDA
+784 PDN
-795 GRGGRSGRG
+795 GRSAKSWKR
-804 GKGYGKYKKAARV
+804 ASRV
-817 ISAEP
+817 ISADP
-822 PDPRS
+822 PDKRS
-827 HAAKKVSEKEYLLID
+827 HAARKVSEKEYLLID
-842 GYNIIFAWEDLRELA
+842 GYNIVFAWEDLRELA
-857 LKDIMAARDKLI
+857 IKDIMAARDKLI
-869 DLIVDFAGFRREHV
+869 DLIVDFAGFRKEHV

-891 VCGGRG
+891 VRGGRG
-897 EVIRVGGIDVIYTK
+897 EVIHVGGIDVIYTK

-926 LSKKY
+926 LSKRY

-965 TKGMMREHY
+965 TKSLMREHY
-974 EKREETRPGGLLA
+974 EKRDEKKAGGILA
-987 GMSEETAEALR
+987 QMSEEDAQAL
-998 KHLEEMEE
+998 KEHLENLEENE

>member
-1 MKEQNLILGILAH
+1 M
-14 VDAGKTTL
+14 
-22 SEALLHI
+22 
-29 TGAVRNAGRVDH
+29 
-41 GNAFLDTDEME
+41 
-52 KERGITIFS
+52 
-61 KQARFV
+61 
-67 SEREDVRHSYTL
+67 
-79 LDTPGHADFST
+79 
-90 EMERVLGVLD
+90 
-100 CAVLVISAADGVN
+100 
-113 GQVRVLW
+113 
-120 RLLDHYNVPVF
+120 
-131 VFVNKMDQ
+131 
-139 DGADREALLASI
+139 
-151 KKELSTRCVDVMPGA
+151 
-166 AGSAGG
+166 
-172 AARAAAGSL
+172 
-181 AAGENSGRPAAA
+181 
-193 GIPAVGGTASSL
+193 
-205 TEQLEDPAVQEEIA
+205 
-219 VCDDDL
+219 
-225 LDRYLEGEPVGIDEI
+225 
-240 RKLTAGRKLFPVL
+240 RKLFPVL

-266 LEALNLMI
+266 LEALDLMI

-734 GRTGLRAGVKKEE
+734 GRSGLRAGVKKEE

-784 ADPDGVFGSDA
+784 ADPDGVFGSDN

-891 VCGGRG
+891 VRGGRG

>member
-1 MKEQNLILGILAH
+1 MIEQNLILGILAH

-29 TGAVRNAGRVDH
+29 TGAVRKAGRVDH
-41 GNAFLDTDEME
+41 GDAFLDTNIME

-61 KQARFV
+61 KQARFT
-67 SEREDVRHSYTL
+67 SERGDVRRTYTL
-79 LDTPGHADFST
+79 QDTPGHVDFST
-90 EMERVLGVLD
+90 EMERVLGILD

-120 RLLDHYNVPVF
+120 RLLEHYGVPAF
-131 VFVNKMDQ
+131 LFVNKMDQ
-139 DGADREALLASI
+139 SGADREALLSSI
-151 KKELSTRCVDVMPGA
+151 RKELSTRCVDVMPGG
-166 AGSAGG
+166 AG
-172 AARAAAGSL
+172 GSL
-181 AAGENSGRPAAA
+181 A
-193 GIPAVGGTASSL
+193 
-205 TEQLEDPAVQEEIA
+205 QYLESAEVQEEIA
-219 VCDDDL
+219 VCDDEL
-225 LDRYLEGEPVGIDEI
+225 LDAYLEGEPVTLGKICA
-240 RKLTAGRKLFPVL
+240 LTASRKLFPVL
-253 FGAALREQGVAEL
+253 FGAALREQGVTEL
-266 LEALNLMI
+266 LECLDTMI
-274 VPPRY
+274 SPPVY
-279 GDEFGAR
+279 GDAFGAR

-292 DGGAR
+292 DGGQR
-297 LTWMKLTGGSLKV
+297 LTWMKLTGGRLAV
-310 KTPMPDCTDD
+310 KTPLSDCLDE

-328 QIRLYSGSKFE
+328 QIRYYSGGKFE
-339 PRQEAQAGE
+339 AAQEASAGE

-353 GLTRTRV
+353 GLTKTRI
-360 GQGIGAESGGEEE
+360 GQGLGAEAGGGEE
-373 LLQPVLRCAVI
+373 LLQPVLRCALI
-384 LPPGEDLFKAYRN
+384 LPPGQDLFKAYRD
-397 LCILEEEDPTLHLFY
+397 LSVLEEEDPTLHLSY

-439 LGLNV
+439 LGITV
-444 SFGDPSI
+444 RFGDPSI

-524 ELTDMKI
+524 EITDMKI

-566 LLEPYYNFRLEI
+566 LLEPFYNFRLEV
-578 PQESLGRAL
+578 PQDALGRAL
-587 TDLQQMGANFT
+587 TDLQQMGANFA

-603 EGRSVITGSA
+603 DGRSVITGSA
-613 PVSRIG
+613 PVSKIA
-619 NYAESL
+619 NYAETL

-639 KGYAPCVNAEEVIA
+639 KGYEPCVNAEEIIA

-661 DLRNPTGSVFCSH
+661 DLRNPPGSVFCAH

-680 PWYEVRERMHVDS
+680 PWYEVRERMHADS

-702 RTGKAM
+702 RTGMAM
-708 LGYDDEWDGEEWD
+708 QGYDGDWEE
-721 SDSWSDDLAYGGA
+721 DLFYEGA
-734 GRTGLRAGVKKEE
+734 GRTGMRAGVKKEE
-747 KPSSFSERE
+747 APVSFSERE
-756 ARFFAE
+756 AKFFAE
-762 EEELRRIFE
+762 ENELRRIFE
-771 RTYGPIRSRFGED
+771 RTYGPIKSRFGSEEEGED
-784 ADPDGVFGSDA
+784 YMSA
-795 GRGGRSGRG
+795 GRGGARKSW
-804 GKGYGKYKKAARV
+804 KKASRV
-817 ISAEP
+817 ISADP
-822 PDPRS
+822 PDKRS
-827 HAAKKVSEKEYLLID
+827 HAAKKMTEKEYLLID
-842 GYNIIFAWEDLRELA
+842 GYNIVFAWEDLRELA
-857 LKDIMAARDKLI
+857 QKDIMAARDKLI
-869 DLIVDFAGFRREHV
+869 DMIVDFAGFRNEHV

-891 VCGGRG
+891 VRGGRG
-897 EVIRVGGIDVIYTK
+897 EVIHMGGIDVIYTK

-926 LSKKY
+926 LSRKY

-955 AQNLLEELVL
+955 AQNLLEELVK
-965 TKGMMREHY
+965 TKSLMREHY
-974 EKREETRPGGLLA
+974 EKKERTGAGGILA
-987 GMSEETAEALR
+987 GMSEEDARALHE
-998 KHLEEMEE
+998 HLRNLEDSE

>member
-1 MKEQNLILGILAH
+1 MTKQNLILGILAH

-29 TGAVRNAGRVDH
+29 TGAVRKAGRVDH
-41 GNAFLDTDEME
+41 KDAFLDTNEME

-61 KQARFV
+61 KQARFTSSRENV
-67 SEREDVRHSYTL
+67 ERSYTL
-79 LDTPGHADFST
+79 LDTPGHVDFST

-120 RLLDHYNVPVF
+120 RLLDHYKVPTF
-131 VFVNKMDQ
+131 LFVNKMDQ
-139 DGADREALLASI
+139 DGADRADLLSSI
-151 KKELSTRCVDVMPGA
+151 KKELSTKCVDVMPG
-166 AGSAGG
+166 
-172 AARAAAGSL
+172 
-181 AAGENSGRPAAA
+181 SGPL
-193 GIPAVGGTASSL
+193 S
-205 TEQLEDPAVQEEIA
+205 EQLAQGDVQEEIA
-219 VCDDDL
+219 VCDDAL
-225 LDRYLEGEPVGIDEI
+225 LNAYLEGEPVTNEQIC
-240 RKLTAGRKLFPVL
+240 RLTADRKLFPVL
-253 FGAALREQGVAEL
+253 FGAALREQGVPAL
-266 LEALNLMI
+266 LECLDTLI
-274 VPPRY
+274 QPPVY
-279 GDEFGAR
+279 GDAFGAR
-286 VFKITR
+286 IFKITR

-297 LTWMKLTGGSLKV
+297 LTWMKLTGGRLSV
-310 KTPMPDCTDD
+310 KTPLAECTDE
-320 KGNPEKIE
+320 KGSPEKVE
-328 QIRLYSGSKFE
+328 QIRFYSGSKYE
-339 PRQEAQAGE
+339 ARQEAVAGE

-360 GQGIGAESGGEEE
+360 GQGIGAEASGAEE
-373 LLQPVLRCAVI
+373 LLQPVLRCAVL
-384 LPPGEDLFKAYRN
+384 LPPGEDLFKAYRS
-397 LCILEEEDPTLHLFY
+397 LRTLEEEDPTLHLTY

-439 LGLNV
+439 LGLRV
-444 SFGDPSI
+444 SFGEPSI

-460 AEGVGHFEPL
+460 VEGVGHFEPL

-495 RADVLAVNWQRLIM
+495 RADILAVNWQRLIM

-524 ELTDMKI
+524 EITDMKI

-559 LMMTESV
+559 LMMPESV
-566 LLEPYYNFRLEI
+566 LLEPFYSFRMEI

-587 TDLQQMGANFT
+587 TDLQQMGASFT

-603 EGRSVITGSA
+603 DGRSVITGSA
-613 PVSRIG
+613 PVSQIA
-619 NYAESL
+619 NYAEQL

-639 KGYAPCVNAEEVIA
+639 KGYEPCTNAEEIIA

-661 DLRNPTGSVFCSH
+661 DLRNPPGSVFCAH

-702 RTGKAM
+702 LTGKAM
-708 LGYDDEWDGEEWD
+708 LGYAEE
-721 SDSWSDDLAYGGA
+721 DLWEEDMSYGSA
-734 GRTGLRAGVKKEE
+734 GRTGLRAGVRKAE
-747 KPSSFSERE
+747 KPASFSERE
-756 ARFFAE
+756 AKLFAE
-762 EEELRRIFE
+762 EDELRRIFE
-771 RTYGPIRSRFGED
+771 RTYGPIKSRFSDEE
-784 ADPDGVFGSDA
+784 PDN
-795 GRGGRSGRG
+795 GRSAKTWKR
-804 GKGYGKYKKAARV
+804 ASRV
-817 ISAEP
+817 ISADP
-822 PDPRS
+822 PDKRS
-827 HAAKKVSEKEYLLID
+827 HAARKATEKEYLLID
-842 GYNIIFAWEDLRELA
+842 GYNIVFAWEDLRELA
-857 LKDIMAARDKLI
+857 AKDIMAARDKLI
-869 DLIVDFAGFRREHV
+869 DMIVDFAGFRKEHV

-891 VCGGRG
+891 VRGGRG
-897 EVIRVGGIDVIYTK
+897 EVIHVGGIDVIYTK

-926 LSKKY
+926 LSKRY

-965 TKGMMREHY
+965 TKSLMREHY
-974 EKREETRPGGLLA
+974 EKKDGGKSGGVLA
-987 GMSEETAEALR
+987 GMSEETAAALQ
-998 KHLEEMEE
+998 KHLESLKE

>member
-1 MKEQNLILGILAH
+1 MDDTMTEQNMILGILAH

-29 TGAVRNAGRVDH
+29 TGAVRKAGRVDH
-41 GNAFLDTDEME
+41 KDAFLDTNEME

-61 KQARFV
+61 KQARFT
-67 SEREDVRHSYTL
+67 SVRGEQQRSYTL
-79 LDTPGHADFST
+79 LDTPGHVDFST

-120 RLLDHYNVPVF
+120 RLLDHYSVPTCI
-131 VFVNKMDQ
+131 FVNKMDQ
-139 DGADREALLASI
+139 DGADKAALLASI
-151 KKELSTRCVDVMPGA
+151 RKELGTRCVDVMPGS
-166 AGSAGG
+166 GT
-172 AARAAAGSL
+172 L
-181 AAGENSGRPAAA
+181 AD
-193 GIPAVGGTASSL
+193 
-205 TEQLEDPAVQEEIA
+205 QLESGDVQEEIA
-219 VCDDDL
+219 VCDDAL
-225 LDRYLEGEPVGIDEI
+225 LDAYLEGEPVSISQMC
-240 RKLTAGRKLFPVL
+240 RLTAERKFFPVL
-253 FGAALREQGVAEL
+253 FGAALREQGVPEL
-266 LEALNLMI
+266 LECLDTLLQ
-274 VPPRY
+274 PPVY
-279 GDEFGAR
+279 GDTFGAK

-297 LTWMKLTGGSLKV
+297 LTWMKLTGGRLSV
-310 KTPMPDCTDD
+310 KTPLAECTDE
-320 KGNPEKIE
+320 KGNPEKVE
-328 QIRLYSGSKFE
+328 QIRFYSGNKFE
-339 PRQEAQAGE
+339 TRQEAAAGE

-353 GLTRTRV
+353 GLTGTRV
-360 GQGIGAESGGEEE
+360 GQGIGAEAGGTEE

-384 LPPGEDLFKAYRN
+384 LPPGEDLFKAYRS
-397 LCILEEEDPTLHLFY
+397 LRTLEEEDPTLHLNY

-439 LGLNV
+439 LGLRV

-460 AEGVGHFEPL
+460 VEGVGHFEPL

-481 PGVPGS
+481 PGLPGS

-524 ELTDMKI
+524 EITDMKI
-531 SLLTGKA
+531 SLLTGRA

-566 LLEPYYNFRLEI
+566 LLEPFYSFRMEI

-613 PVSRIG
+613 PVSRIA
-619 NYAESL
+619 NYAEQL

-639 KGYAPCVNAEEVIA
+639 KGYEPCTNAEEIIA

-661 DLRNPTGSVFCSH
+661 DLRNPPGSVFCSH

-702 RTGKAM
+702 MTGKAL
-708 LGYDDEWDGEEWD
+708 LGYTEEDMWEE
-721 SDSWSDDLAYGGA
+721 DLSYGSA
-734 GRTGLRAGVKKEE
+734 GRTGLRAGVRKEE
-747 KPSSFSERE
+747 KPVSFGERE

-762 EEELRRIFE
+762 EDELRRIFE
-771 RTYGPIRSRFGED
+771 RTYGPIKSRFSDDE
-784 ADPDGVFGSDA
+784 PDN
-795 GRGGRSGRG
+795 GRSAKSWKR
-804 GKGYGKYKKAARV
+804 ASRV
-817 ISAEP
+817 ISADP
-822 PDPRS
+822 PDKRS
-827 HAAKKVSEKEYLLID
+827 HAARKVSEKEYLLID
-842 GYNIIFAWEDLRELA
+842 GYNIVFAWEDLRELA
-857 LKDIMAARDKLI
+857 IKDIMAARDKLI
-869 DLIVDFAGFRREHV
+869 DLIVDFAGFRKEHV

-891 VCGGRG
+891 VRGGRG
-897 EVIRVGGIDVIYTK
+897 EVIHVGGIDVIYTK

-926 LSKKY
+926 LSKRY

-965 TKGMMREHY
+965 TKSLMREHY
-974 EKREETRPGGLLA
+974 EKRDEKKAGGILA
-987 GMSEETAEALR
+987 QMSEEDAQAL
-998 KHLEEMEE
+998 KEHLENLEENE